1 MPDGKIILSTAL
13 DNKQLEKDLQSTLKK
28 INTLEKSLAEMG
40 SGRNALAEQAN
51 QMGAQLDAAKR
62 KLYEMQDAAKG
73 VYSKETIADQKT
85 LVNGL
90 QSQWD
95 KINNQID
102 SYDRKIQKASASL
115 KEETAHVEELK
126 EQLKEATTAAKMQ
139 DAIQTVGKS
148 VEKVGQKLSSMI
160 RRVFVFSV
168 LTSALRSFRTWIGNV
183 IKSNSEASASLA
195 QLKAALLTLVQP
207 LVNVIIPAFI
217 QFVNVLTRVVTAIA
231 QIVSSLFGTTFAKSK
246 ESAKQLNKET
256 KAIKGVGGAAEKAGK
271 QLAAFDEINQLTDN
285 SSGGGGGADAGTSS
299 PDFDALNPDGKL
311 AEKFKDILGLV
322 GAIAAGLLAWK
333 IASAFTNDLSKIAG
347 IALAV
352 AGAFE
357 YVYSWLDAWNNGI
370 DWGNFLGMLGGLAA
384 VAGGLALAFGKVAAG
399 ISLIVGGVGLLVVGI
414 KDIIENGVTL
424 ENTLTVVAGT
434 LAAGLGI
441 SLLTGSWIPALIA
454 AVAGL
459 VTFIALQWENVK
471 SFFSGLWESV
481 KQLCSDAW
489 EKIKEIWGNVSAW
502 FRDSLI
508 EPIKNLFV
516 SLWEGIKT
524 AWSGVAEWFRNS
536 VIEPIK
542 AVFTPIIQFIGK
554 IFEGSWLIVQALWK
568 VASDWFH
575 DNVTQPIANFFSEM
589 AAAISQFFQDLW
601 DGIQKVWATVSDWFD
616 KYVVQELLA
625 LFRAMKETLG
635 PYFTQMWE
643 DIKETWSKVSTWFS
657 EKVIQPIVEAWKTG
671 LENMKNFAKGIFNG
685 ILGFFESIVNGLI
698 DGLNWFL
705 SGFNSA
711 ATWAG
716 KVLGKDWSGIGQ
728 VQHISI
734 PRLAQGAVIPP
745 NREFM
750 AVLGDQTSGNNIE
763 APESLLRQIAQEE
776 TGGMISS
783 LLEELR
789 EIKSAIREGKTLSCD
804 NVQFAKVVQRS
815 LSNASRASGV
825 PLMR

>member
-28 INTLEKSLAEMG
+28 INALEKSLAEMG

-148 VEKVGQKLSSMI
+148 VEKVGQKLSSML

-256 KAIKGVGGAAEKAGK
+256 NAIKGVGGAAEKASK

-285 SSGGGGGADAGTSS
+285 SSSGGGGADASASS

-424 ENTLTVVAGT
+424 ENTLTVVAGI

-459 VTFIALQWENVK
+459 VTFIVLQWDNIK
-471 SFFSGLWESV
+471 AFFAKLWE
-481 KQLCSDAW
+481 Q
-489 EKIKEIWGNVSAW
+489 IKEIFSAAWEWISGIWNAAAGWFQENVIVP
-502 FRDSLI
+502 I
-508 EPIKNLFV
+508 EEFFSPI
-516 SLWEGIKT
+516 
-524 AWSGVAEWFRNS
+524 AD
-536 VIEPIK
+536 
-542 AVFTPIIQFIGK
+542 FIGK
-554 IFEGSWLIVQALWK
+554 LFEGAWLIVQAVWA
-568 VASDWFH
+568 VVSNWFNK
-575 DNVTQPIANFFSEM
+575 NVIQPIVNFFSP
-589 AAAISQFFQDLW
+589 IVKTVGGFFSQL
-601 DGIQKVWATVSDWFD
+601 
-616 KYVVQELLA
+616 
-625 LFRAMKETLG
+625 
-635 PYFTQMWE
+635 WE
-643 DIKETWSKVSTWFS
+643 DIKGIWSKVSKWFS
-657 EKVIQPIVEAWKTG
+657 EKVIDPISKAWDTALDG
-671 LENMKNFAKGIFNG
+671 MKNFAKGIFNG

-763 APESLLRQIAQEE
+763 APESLIRQIVREE
-776 TGGMISS
+776 TGGSS
-783 LLEELR
+783 RLETLLQTLVDLT
-789 EIKSAIREGKTLSCD
+789 REGKVMMVDS
-804 NVQFAKVVQRS
+804 VQFAKVTQRS
-815 LSNASRASGV
+815 LSNASRASGT
-825 PLMR
+825 PLTVR

>member
-28 INTLEKSLAEMG
+28 INALEKSLAEMG

-148 VEKVGQKLSSMI
+148 VEKVGQKLSSML
-160 RRVFVFSV
+160 RRVFVFTV
-168 LTSALRSFRTWIGNV
+168 LTSALRSLRTWIGNV

-256 KAIKGVGGAAEKAGK
+256 NAIKGVGGAAEKASK

-370 DWGNFLGMLGGLAA
+370 DWGNFIGMLGGLAA
-384 VAGGLALAFGKVAAG
+384 VAGGLALAFGKVAAA
-399 ISLIVGGVGLLVVGI
+399 ISLIVGGIGMVVVGI
-414 KDIIENGVTL
+414 KDVIDNGFTL
-424 ENTLTVVAGT
+424 QNTLSIVAG
-434 LAAGLGI
+434 LIASGLGI
-441 SLLTGSWIPALIA
+441 SLLTGNWIPLLISGLAAALVAIVSFTGNGDDLIA
-454 AVAGL
+454 GLKKTFEGFSDFFSGVFSGDMDRAVAGL
-459 VTFIALQWENVK
+459 NKIIEGLKDTWNTIIKSIQDAWKAFIDWVKKKNPDLAYELEQIGETVKGVYEGVKKVLKGLVDFISGVFTGDWKKAWEGVKEIFAGVWNGIVSLLEGAANLIVRGVNWLISQLNKISFSIPDWVPAVGGK
-471 SFFSGLWESV
+471 SFGINIP
-481 KQLCSDAW
+481 QLS
-489 EKIKEIWGNVSAW
+489 E
-502 FRDSLI
+502 
-508 EPIKNLFV
+508 
-516 SLWEGIKT
+516 
-524 AWSGVAEWFRNS
+524 
-536 VIEPIK
+536 
-542 AVFTPIIQFIGK
+542 
-554 IFEGSWLIVQALWK
+554 
-568 VASDWFH
+568 
-575 DNVTQPIANFFSEM
+575 VT
-589 AAAISQFFQDLW
+589 L
-601 DGIQKVWATVSDWFD
+601 
-616 KYVVQELLA
+616 
-625 LFRAMKETLG
+625 
-635 PYFTQMWE
+635 
-643 DIKETWSKVSTWFS
+643 
-657 EKVIQPIVEAWKTG
+657 
-671 LENMKNFAKGIFNG
+671 
-685 ILGFFESIVNGLI
+685 
-698 DGLNWFL
+698 
-705 SGFNSA
+705 
-711 ATWAG
+711 
-716 KVLGKDWSGIGQ
+716 
-728 VQHISI
+728 
-734 PRLAQGAVIPP
+734 PRLATGAVIPP

-763 APESLLRQIAQEE
+763 APESLIRQIVREE
-776 TGGMISS
+776 TQTSAS
-783 LLEELR
+783 NELLR
-789 EIKSAIREGKTLSCD
+789 EILSAIREGKVMMVD
-804 NVQFAKVVQRS
+804 GVQFAKVTQRS
-815 LSNASRASGV
+815 LSNASRASGT
-825 PLMR
+825 PLTVR

>member
-28 INTLEKSLAEMG
+28 INALEKSLAEMG

-148 VEKVGQKLSSMI
+148 VEKVGQKLSSMF
-160 RRVFVFSV
+160 RRVFVFTV
-168 LTSALRSFRTWIGNV
+168 LTSALRSLRTWIGNV

-256 KAIKGVGGAAEKAGK
+256 KAIKGVGGAAEKASK
-271 QLAAFDEINQLTDN
+271 QLAAFDDINQLTDN

-311 AEKFKDILGLV
+311 AEKFKDILGLI

-384 VAGGLALAFGKVAAG
+384 VAGGLALAFGKVAAA
-399 ISLIVGGVGLLVVGI
+399 ISLIVGGIGMVVVGI
-414 KDIIENGVTL
+414 KDVIDNGFTL
-424 ENTLTVVAGT
+424 QNTLTIIAG
-434 LAAGLGI
+434 LIASGLGI
-441 SLLTGSWIPALIA
+441 SLLTGSWIPLLISGIAAALVAIVSFTGNGDDLIA
-454 AVAGL
+454 GLKKTFEGFSEFFSGVFSGDMEQAVAGL
-459 VTFIALQWENVK
+459 NKIIEGLKDTWNTIIKSIQDAWKAFIDWVKKKNPDLSYELEQIGETVKGVYDGVKKVLKGLVDFISGVFTGDWKKAWDGVKEIFAGVWNGIVSLLEGAANLIVRGVNWLISQLNKISFSIPDWVPAVGGK
-471 SFFSGLWESV
+471 SFGINIP
-481 KQLCSDAW
+481 QLS
-489 EKIKEIWGNVSAW
+489 E
-502 FRDSLI
+502 
-508 EPIKNLFV
+508 
-516 SLWEGIKT
+516 
-524 AWSGVAEWFRNS
+524 
-536 VIEPIK
+536 
-542 AVFTPIIQFIGK
+542 
-554 IFEGSWLIVQALWK
+554 
-568 VASDWFH
+568 
-575 DNVTQPIANFFSEM
+575 VT
-589 AAAISQFFQDLW
+589 L
-601 DGIQKVWATVSDWFD
+601 
-616 KYVVQELLA
+616 
-625 LFRAMKETLG
+625 
-635 PYFTQMWE
+635 
-643 DIKETWSKVSTWFS
+643 
-657 EKVIQPIVEAWKTG
+657 
-671 LENMKNFAKGIFNG
+671 
-685 ILGFFESIVNGLI
+685 
-698 DGLNWFL
+698 
-705 SGFNSA
+705 
-711 ATWAG
+711 
-716 KVLGKDWSGIGQ
+716 
-728 VQHISI
+728 
-734 PRLAQGAVIPP
+734 PRLATGAVIPP

-763 APESLLRQIAQEE
+763 APESLIRQIVREE
-776 TGGMISS
+776 TQTSAS
-783 LLEELR
+783 NDLLR
-789 EIKSAIREGKTLSCD
+789 EILSAIREGKVMMVDS
-804 NVQFAKVVQRS
+804 VQFAKVTQRS
-815 LSNASRASGV
+815 LSNAARASGT
-825 PLMR
+825 PLTVR

>member
-13 DNKQLEKDLQSTLKK
+13 DNKQLEKELQSTLKK
-28 INTLEKSLAEMG
+28 INALEKSLAEMG

-148 VEKVGQKLSSMI
+148 VEKVGQKLSSML
-160 RRVFVFSV
+160 RRVFVFTV
-168 LTSALRSFRTWIGNV
+168 LTSALRSLRTWIGNV

-256 KAIKGVGGAAEKAGK
+256 KAIKGVGGAAEKASK

-311 AEKFKDILGLV
+311 SEKFKDILGLV
-322 GAIAAGLLAWK
+322 GAISAGLLAWK

-399 ISLIVGGVGLLVVGI
+399 ISLIVGGIGMVVVGI
-414 KDIIENGVTL
+414 KDVIDNGFTL
-424 ENTLTVVAGT
+424 QNTLSIVAG
-434 LAAGLGI
+434 LIASGLGI
-441 SLLTGSWIPALIA
+441 SLLTGNWIPLLISGLAAALVAIVSFTGNGNDLIA
-454 AVAGL
+454 GLKKTFEGFSDFFGGVFSGDMDRAVAGL
-459 VTFIALQWENVK
+459 NKIIEGLKDTWNTIIKSIQDAWKAFIDWVKKKNPDLAYELEQIGETVKGLYEGVKKVLKGLVDFISGVFTGDWKKAWEGVKEIFAGVWNGIVSLLEGAANLIVRGVNWLISQLNKISFSIPDWVPAVGGK
-471 SFFSGLWESV
+471 SFGINIP
-481 KQLCSDAW
+481 QLS
-489 EKIKEIWGNVSAW
+489 E
-502 FRDSLI
+502 
-508 EPIKNLFV
+508 
-516 SLWEGIKT
+516 
-524 AWSGVAEWFRNS
+524 
-536 VIEPIK
+536 
-542 AVFTPIIQFIGK
+542 
-554 IFEGSWLIVQALWK
+554 
-568 VASDWFH
+568 
-575 DNVTQPIANFFSEM
+575 VT
-589 AAAISQFFQDLW
+589 L
-601 DGIQKVWATVSDWFD
+601 
-616 KYVVQELLA
+616 
-625 LFRAMKETLG
+625 
-635 PYFTQMWE
+635 
-643 DIKETWSKVSTWFS
+643 
-657 EKVIQPIVEAWKTG
+657 
-671 LENMKNFAKGIFNG
+671 
-685 ILGFFESIVNGLI
+685 
-698 DGLNWFL
+698 
-705 SGFNSA
+705 
-711 ATWAG
+711 
-716 KVLGKDWSGIGQ
+716 
-728 VQHISI
+728 
-734 PRLAQGAVIPP
+734 PRLATGAVIPP

-763 APESLLRQIAQEE
+763 APESLIRQIVREE
-776 TGGMISS
+776 TQTSAS
-783 LLEELR
+783 NDLLR
-789 EIKSAIREGKTLSCD
+789 EILSAIREGKVMMVDS
-804 NVQFAKVVQRS
+804 VQFAKVTQRS
-815 LSNASRASGV
+815 LSNASRASGT
-825 PLMR
+825 PLTVR

>member
-28 INTLEKSLAEMG
+28 INALEKSLAEMG
-40 SGRNALAEQAN
+40 SGRNALAKQAN

-126 EQLKEATTAAKMQ
+126 EQLKETTTAAKMQ

-148 VEKVGQKLSSMI
+148 VEKVGQKLSSML
-160 RRVFVFSV
+160 RRVFVFTV
-168 LTSALRSFRTWIGNV
+168 LTSALRSLRTWIGNV

-384 VAGGLALAFGKVAAG
+384 VAGGLALAFGKVAAA
-399 ISLIVGGVGLLVVGI
+399 ISLIVGGIGMVVVGI
-414 KDIIENGVTL
+414 KDVIDNGFTL
-424 ENTLTVVAGT
+424 QNTLSIVAG
-434 LAAGLGI
+434 LIASGLGI
-441 SLLTGSWIPALIA
+441 SLLTGNWIPLLISGLAAALVAIVSFTGNGNDLIA
-454 AVAGL
+454 GLKKTFEGFSDFFGGVFSGDMDRAVAGL
-459 VTFIALQWENVK
+459 NKIIEGLKDTWNTIIKSIQDAWKAFIDWVKKKNPDLAYELEQIGETVKGVYEGVKKVLKGLVDFISGVFTGDWKKAWEGVKEIFAGVWNGIVSLLEGAANLIVRGVNWLISQLNKISFSIPDWVPAVGGK
-471 SFFSGLWESV
+471 SFGINIP
-481 KQLCSDAW
+481 QLS
-489 EKIKEIWGNVSAW
+489 E
-502 FRDSLI
+502 
-508 EPIKNLFV
+508 
-516 SLWEGIKT
+516 
-524 AWSGVAEWFRNS
+524 
-536 VIEPIK
+536 
-542 AVFTPIIQFIGK
+542 
-554 IFEGSWLIVQALWK
+554 
-568 VASDWFH
+568 
-575 DNVTQPIANFFSEM
+575 VT
-589 AAAISQFFQDLW
+589 L
-601 DGIQKVWATVSDWFD
+601 
-616 KYVVQELLA
+616 
-625 LFRAMKETLG
+625 
-635 PYFTQMWE
+635 
-643 DIKETWSKVSTWFS
+643 
-657 EKVIQPIVEAWKTG
+657 
-671 LENMKNFAKGIFNG
+671 
-685 ILGFFESIVNGLI
+685 
-698 DGLNWFL
+698 
-705 SGFNSA
+705 
-711 ATWAG
+711 
-716 KVLGKDWSGIGQ
+716 
-728 VQHISI
+728 
-734 PRLAQGAVIPP
+734 PRLATGAVIPP

-763 APESLLRQIAQEE
+763 APENLIRQIVREE
-776 TGGMISS
+776 TQTSAS
-783 LLEELR
+783 NELLR
-789 EIKSAIREGKTLSCD
+789 EILSAIREGKVMMVDS
-804 NVQFAKVVQRS
+804 VQFAKVTQRS
-815 LSNASRASGV
+815 LSNASRASGT
-825 PLMR
+825 PLTVR

>member
-13 DNKQLEKDLQSTLKK
+13 DNKQLEKELQSTLKK
-28 INTLEKSLAEMG
+28 INALEKSLAEMG

-148 VEKVGQKLSSMI
+148 VEKVGQKLSSML
-160 RRVFVFSV
+160 RRVFVFTV
-168 LTSALRSFRTWIGNV
+168 LTSALRSLRAWIGNV

-256 KAIKGVGGAAEKAGK
+256 NAIKGVGGAAEKASK

-311 AEKFKDILGLV
+311 AEKFKDILGLI

-370 DWGNFLGMLGGLAA
+370 DWGNFIGMLGGLAA
-384 VAGGLALAFGKVAAG
+384 VAGGLALAFGKVAAA
-399 ISLIVGGVGLLVVGI
+399 ISLIVGGIGMVVVGI
-414 KDIIENGVTL
+414 KDVIDNGFTL
-424 ENTLTVVAGT
+424 QNTLSIVAG
-434 LAAGLGI
+434 LIASGLGI
-441 SLLTGSWIPALIA
+441 SLLTGNWIPLLISGLAAALVAIVSFTGNGDDLIA
-454 AVAGL
+454 GLKKTFEGFSDFFSGVFSGDMDRAVAGL
-459 VTFIALQWENVK
+459 NKIIEGLKDTWNTIIKSIQDAWKAFIDWVKKKNPDLAYELEQIGETVKGVYEGVKKVLKGLVDFISGVFTGDWKKAWDGVKEIFAGVWNGIVSLLEGAANLIVRGVNWLISQLNKISFSIPDWVPAVGGK
-471 SFFSGLWESV
+471 SFGINIP
-481 KQLCSDAW
+481 QLS
-489 EKIKEIWGNVSAW
+489 E
-502 FRDSLI
+502 
-508 EPIKNLFV
+508 
-516 SLWEGIKT
+516 
-524 AWSGVAEWFRNS
+524 
-536 VIEPIK
+536 
-542 AVFTPIIQFIGK
+542 
-554 IFEGSWLIVQALWK
+554 
-568 VASDWFH
+568 
-575 DNVTQPIANFFSEM
+575 VT
-589 AAAISQFFQDLW
+589 L
-601 DGIQKVWATVSDWFD
+601 
-616 KYVVQELLA
+616 
-625 LFRAMKETLG
+625 
-635 PYFTQMWE
+635 
-643 DIKETWSKVSTWFS
+643 
-657 EKVIQPIVEAWKTG
+657 
-671 LENMKNFAKGIFNG
+671 
-685 ILGFFESIVNGLI
+685 
-698 DGLNWFL
+698 
-705 SGFNSA
+705 
-711 ATWAG
+711 
-716 KVLGKDWSGIGQ
+716 
-728 VQHISI
+728 
-734 PRLAQGAVIPP
+734 PRLATGAVIPP

-763 APESLLRQIAQEE
+763 APESLIRQIVREE
-776 TGGMISS
+776 TQTSAS
-783 LLEELR
+783 NDLLR
-789 EIKSAIREGKTLSCD
+789 EILSAIREGKVMMVDS
-804 NVQFAKVVQRS
+804 VQFAKVTQRS
-815 LSNASRASGV
+815 LSNASRASGT
-825 PLMR
+825 PLTVR

>member
-13 DNKQLEKDLQSTLKK
+13 DNKQLEKELQSTLKK
-28 INTLEKSLAEMG
+28 INALEKSLAEMG
-40 SGRNALAEQAN
+40 RGRNALAEQAN

-73 VYSKETIADQKT
+73 AYSKETIADQKT

-148 VEKVGQKLSSMI
+148 VEKVGQKLSSML
-160 RRVFVFSV
+160 RRVFVFTV
-168 LTSALRSFRTWIGNV
+168 LTSALRSLRTWIGNV

-256 KAIKGVGGAAEKAGK
+256 KAIKGVGGAAEKASK

-424 ENTLTVVAGT
+424 ENTLTVVAGI

-459 VTFIALQWENVK
+459 VTFIVLQWDSIK
-471 SFFSGLWESV
+471 AFFAKLWE
-481 KQLCSDAW
+481 Q
-489 EKIKEIWGNVSAW
+489 IKEIFSAAWEWISGIWNAAAGWFQENVIVP
-502 FRDSLI
+502 I
-508 EPIKNLFV
+508 EEFFSPI
-516 SLWEGIKT
+516 
-524 AWSGVAEWFRNS
+524 AD
-536 VIEPIK
+536 
-542 AVFTPIIQFIGK
+542 FIGK
-554 IFEGSWLIVQALWK
+554 LFEGAWLIVQAVWA
-568 VASDWFH
+568 VVSNWFNK
-575 DNVTQPIANFFSEM
+575 NVIQPIVNFFSP
-589 AAAISQFFQDLW
+589 IVKTVGGFFSQL
-601 DGIQKVWATVSDWFD
+601 
-616 KYVVQELLA
+616 
-625 LFRAMKETLG
+625 
-635 PYFTQMWE
+635 WE
-643 DIKETWSKVSTWFS
+643 DIKGIWSKVSKWFS
-657 EKVIQPIVEAWKTG
+657 EKVIDPISKAWNTALDG
-671 LENMKNFAKGIFNG
+671 MKNFAKGIFNG

-776 TGGMISS
+776 TGSMIVS

-789 EIKSAIREGKTLSCD
+789 EIKSSIREGKTLSCD

>member
-13 DNKQLEKDLQSTLKK
+13 DNKQLEKELQSTLKK
-28 INTLEKSLAEMG
+28 INALEKSLAEMG
-40 SGRNALAEQAN
+40 RGRNALAEQAN

-256 KAIKGVGGAAEKAGK
+256 NAIKGVGGAAEKASK

-285 SSGGGGGADAGTSS
+285 SSGGGGGADVSTSS

-384 VAGGLALAFGKVAAG
+384 VAGGLALAFGKVAAA
-399 ISLIVGGVGLLVVGI
+399 ISLIVGGIGMVVVGI
-414 KDIIENGVTL
+414 KDVIDNGFTL
-424 ENTLTVVAGT
+424 QNTLTIVAG
-434 LAAGLGI
+434 LIASGLGI
-441 SLLTGSWIPALIA
+441 SLLTGSWIPLLISGLAAALVAIVSFTGNGDDLIA
-454 AVAGL
+454 GLKKAFEGFSEFFSGVFSGDMEQAVAGL
-459 VTFIALQWENVK
+459 NKIIEGLKDTWNTIIKSIQDAWKAFIDWVKKKNPDLAYELEQIGETVKGVYEGVKKVLKGLVDFISGVFTGDWKKAWDGVKEIFAGVWNGIVSLLEGAANLIVRGVNWLISQLNKISFSIPDWVPAVGGK
-471 SFFSGLWESV
+471 SFGINIP
-481 KQLCSDAW
+481 QLS
-489 EKIKEIWGNVSAW
+489 E
-502 FRDSLI
+502 
-508 EPIKNLFV
+508 
-516 SLWEGIKT
+516 
-524 AWSGVAEWFRNS
+524 
-536 VIEPIK
+536 
-542 AVFTPIIQFIGK
+542 
-554 IFEGSWLIVQALWK
+554 
-568 VASDWFH
+568 
-575 DNVTQPIANFFSEM
+575 VT
-589 AAAISQFFQDLW
+589 L
-601 DGIQKVWATVSDWFD
+601 
-616 KYVVQELLA
+616 
-625 LFRAMKETLG
+625 
-635 PYFTQMWE
+635 
-643 DIKETWSKVSTWFS
+643 
-657 EKVIQPIVEAWKTG
+657 
-671 LENMKNFAKGIFNG
+671 
-685 ILGFFESIVNGLI
+685 
-698 DGLNWFL
+698 
-705 SGFNSA
+705 
-711 ATWAG
+711 
-716 KVLGKDWSGIGQ
+716 
-728 VQHISI
+728 
-734 PRLAQGAVIPP
+734 PRLATGAVIPP

-763 APESLLRQIAQEE
+763 APESLIRQIVREE
-776 TGGMISS
+776 TQTSAS
-783 LLEELR
+783 NDLLR
-789 EIKSAIREGKTLSCD
+789 EILSAIREGKVMMVDS
-804 NVQFAKVVQRS
+804 VQFAKVTQRS
-815 LSNASRASGV
+815 LSNASRASGT
-825 PLMR
+825 PLTVR

>member
-28 INTLEKSLAEMG
+28 INALEKSLAEMG

-148 VEKVGQKLSSMI
+148 VEKVGQKLSSML
-160 RRVFVFSV
+160 RRVFVFTV
-168 LTSALRSFRTWIGNV
+168 LTSALRSLRTWIGNV

-384 VAGGLALAFGKVAAG
+384 VAGGLALAFGKVAAA
-399 ISLIVGGVGLLVVGI
+399 ISLIVGGIGMVVVGI
-414 KDIIENGVTL
+414 KDVIDNGFTL
-424 ENTLTVVAGT
+424 QNTLTIIAG
-434 LAAGLGI
+434 LIASGLGI
-441 SLLTGSWIPALIA
+441 SLLTGSWIPLLISGIAAALVAIVSFTGNGDDLIA
-454 AVAGL
+454 GLKKTFEGFSEFFSGVFSGDMEQAVAGL
-459 VTFIALQWENVK
+459 NKIIEGLKDTWNTIIKSIQDAWKAFIDWVKKKNPDLAYELEQIGETVKGVYDGVKKVLKGLVDFISGVFTGDWKKAWDGVKEIFAGVWNGIVSLLEGAANLIVRGVNWLISQLNKISFSIPDWVPAVGGK
-471 SFFSGLWESV
+471 SFGINIP
-481 KQLCSDAW
+481 QLS
-489 EKIKEIWGNVSAW
+489 E
-502 FRDSLI
+502 
-508 EPIKNLFV
+508 
-516 SLWEGIKT
+516 
-524 AWSGVAEWFRNS
+524 
-536 VIEPIK
+536 
-542 AVFTPIIQFIGK
+542 
-554 IFEGSWLIVQALWK
+554 
-568 VASDWFH
+568 
-575 DNVTQPIANFFSEM
+575 VT
-589 AAAISQFFQDLW
+589 L
-601 DGIQKVWATVSDWFD
+601 
-616 KYVVQELLA
+616 
-625 LFRAMKETLG
+625 
-635 PYFTQMWE
+635 
-643 DIKETWSKVSTWFS
+643 
-657 EKVIQPIVEAWKTG
+657 
-671 LENMKNFAKGIFNG
+671 
-685 ILGFFESIVNGLI
+685 
-698 DGLNWFL
+698 
-705 SGFNSA
+705 
-711 ATWAG
+711 
-716 KVLGKDWSGIGQ
+716 
-728 VQHISI
+728 
-734 PRLAQGAVIPP
+734 PRLATGAVIPP

-763 APESLLRQIAQEE
+763 APESLIRQIVREE
-776 TGGMISS
+776 TQTSAS
-783 LLEELR
+783 NDLLR
-789 EIKSAIREGKTLSCD
+789 EILSAIREGKVMMVDS
-804 NVQFAKVVQRS
+804 VQFAKVTQRS
-815 LSNASRASGV
+815 LSNASRASGT
-825 PLMR
+825 PLTVR

>member
-28 INTLEKSLAEMG
+28 INALEKSLAEMG

-148 VEKVGQKLSSMI
+148 VEKVGQKLSSML
-160 RRVFVFSV
+160 RRVFLFTV
-168 LTSALRSFRTWIGNV
+168 LTSALRSLRTWIGNV

-256 KAIKGVGGAAEKAGK
+256 KAIKGVGGAAEKASK

-285 SSGGGGGADAGTSS
+285 SSGGGGADTSTSS

-424 ENTLTVVAGT
+424 ENTLTVVAGI

-459 VTFIALQWENVK
+459 VTFIVLQWDSIK
-471 SFFSGLWESV
+471 AFFAKLWE
-481 KQLCSDAW
+481 Q
-489 EKIKEIWGNVSAW
+489 IKEIFSAAWEWISGIWNAAAGWFQENVIVP
-502 FRDSLI
+502 I
-508 EPIKNLFV
+508 EEFFSPI
-516 SLWEGIKT
+516 
-524 AWSGVAEWFRNS
+524 AD
-536 VIEPIK
+536 
-542 AVFTPIIQFIGK
+542 FIGK
-554 IFEGSWLIVQALWK
+554 LFEGAWLIVQAVWA
-568 VASDWFH
+568 VVSNWFNK
-575 DNVTQPIANFFSEM
+575 NVIQPIVNFFSP
-589 AAAISQFFQDLW
+589 IVKTVGGFFSQLW
-601 DGIQKVWATVSDWFD
+601 D
-616 KYVVQELLA
+616 
-625 LFRAMKETLG
+625 
-635 PYFTQMWE
+635 
-643 DIKETWSKVSTWFS
+643 DIKGIWSKVSKWFS
-657 EKVIQPIVEAWKTG
+657 EKVIDPISKAWNTALDG
-671 LENMKNFAKGIFNG
+671 MKNFAKGIFNG

-763 APESLLRQIAQEE
+763 APENLIRQIVREE
-776 TGGMISS
+776 TKTSAS
-783 LLEELR
+783 NELLR
-789 EIKSAIREGKTLSCD
+789 EILSAIREGKVMMVDS
-804 NVQFAKVVQRS
+804 VQFAKVTQRS
-815 LSNASRASGV
+815 LSNASRASGT
-825 PLMR
+825 PLTVR

>member
-13 DNKQLEKDLQSTLKK
+13 DNKQLEKELQSTLKK
-28 INTLEKSLAEMG
+28 INALEKSLAEMG
-40 SGRNALAEQAN
+40 SSRNALAEQAKE
-51 QMGAQLDAAKR
+51 MGAQLDAAKE
-62 KLYEMQDAAKG
+62 KLHEMQDAAKG

-148 VEKVGQKLSSMI
+148 VEKVGQKLSSML
-160 RRVFVFSV
+160 RRVFVFTV
-168 LTSALRSFRTWIGNV
+168 LTSALRSLRTWIGNV

-370 DWGNFLGMLGGLAA
+370 DWGNFIGMLGGLAA
-384 VAGGLALAFGKVAAG
+384 VAGGLALAFGKVAAA
-399 ISLIVGGVGLLVVGI
+399 ISLIVGGIGMVVVGI
-414 KDIIENGVTL
+414 KDVIDNGFTL
-424 ENTLTVVAGT
+424 QNTLSIVAG
-434 LAAGLGI
+434 LIASGLGI
-441 SLLTGSWIPALIA
+441 SLLTGNWIPLLISGLAAALVSIVSFTGNGDDLIA
-454 AVAGL
+454 GLKKTFEGFSDFFSGVFSGDMDRAVAGL
-459 VTFIALQWENVK
+459 NKIIEGLRDTWNTIIKSIQDAWKAFIDWVKKKNPDLAYELEQIGETVKGVYEGVKKVLKGLVDFISGVFTGDWKKAWEGVKEIFAGVWNGIVSLLEGAANLIVRGVNWLISQLNKISFSIPDWVPAVGGK
-471 SFFSGLWESV
+471 SFGINIP
-481 KQLCSDAW
+481 QLS
-489 EKIKEIWGNVSAW
+489 E
-502 FRDSLI
+502 
-508 EPIKNLFV
+508 
-516 SLWEGIKT
+516 
-524 AWSGVAEWFRNS
+524 
-536 VIEPIK
+536 
-542 AVFTPIIQFIGK
+542 
-554 IFEGSWLIVQALWK
+554 
-568 VASDWFH
+568 
-575 DNVTQPIANFFSEM
+575 VT
-589 AAAISQFFQDLW
+589 L
-601 DGIQKVWATVSDWFD
+601 
-616 KYVVQELLA
+616 
-625 LFRAMKETLG
+625 
-635 PYFTQMWE
+635 
-643 DIKETWSKVSTWFS
+643 
-657 EKVIQPIVEAWKTG
+657 
-671 LENMKNFAKGIFNG
+671 
-685 ILGFFESIVNGLI
+685 
-698 DGLNWFL
+698 
-705 SGFNSA
+705 
-711 ATWAG
+711 
-716 KVLGKDWSGIGQ
+716 
-728 VQHISI
+728 
-734 PRLAQGAVIPP
+734 PRLATGAVIPP

-763 APESLLRQIAQEE
+763 APESLIRQIVREE
-776 TGGMISS
+776 TQTSAS
-783 LLEELR
+783 NDLLR
-789 EIKSAIREGKTLSCD
+789 EILSAIREGKVMMVDS
-804 NVQFAKVVQRS
+804 VQFAKVTQRS
-815 LSNASRASGV
+815 LSNASRASGT
-825 PLMR
+825 PLTVR

>member
-28 INTLEKSLAEMG
+28 INALEKSLAEMG

-51 QMGAQLDAAKR
+51 QMSAQLDAAKR

-115 KEETAHVEELK
+115 KEETAHVEGLK
-126 EQLKEATTAAKMQ
+126 EHLKEATTAAKMQ

-148 VEKVGQKLSSMI
+148 VEKVGQKLSSMLW
-160 RRVFVFSV
+160 RVFVFTV
-168 LTSALRSFRTWIGNV
+168 LTSALRSLRTWIGNV

-231 QIVSSLFGTTFAKSK
+231 QIVSSLLGTTFAKSK

-256 KAIKGVGGAAEKAGK
+256 KAIKGVGGAAEKASK

-285 SSGGGGGADAGTSS
+285 CSGGGGGADAGTSS
-299 PDFDALNPDGKL
+299 PDALNPDGKL

-370 DWGNFLGMLGGLAA
+370 DWGNFIGMLGGLAA

-424 ENTLTVVAGT
+424 ENTLTVVAGI

-459 VTFIALQWENVK
+459 VTFIVLQWDSIK
-471 SFFSGLWESV
+471 AFFAKLWE
-481 KQLCSDAW
+481 Q
-489 EKIKEIWGNVSAW
+489 IKEIFSAAWEWISGIWNAAAGWFQENVIVP
-502 FRDSLI
+502 I
-508 EPIKNLFV
+508 EEFFSPI
-516 SLWEGIKT
+516 
-524 AWSGVAEWFRNS
+524 AD
-536 VIEPIK
+536 
-542 AVFTPIIQFIGK
+542 FIGK
-554 IFEGSWLIVQALWK
+554 LFEGAWLIVQA
-568 VASDWFH
+568 
-575 DNVTQPIANFFSEM
+575 
-589 AAAISQFFQDLW
+589 
-601 DGIQKVWATVSDWFD
+601 VWAVVSNWFN
-616 KYVVQELLA
+616 KN
-625 LFRAMKETLG
+625 
-635 PYFTQMWE
+635 
-643 DIKETWSKVSTWFS
+643 
-657 EKVIQPIVEAWKTG
+657 VIQPIVNFFSPIVKTVGGFFSQLWEDIKGIWSKVSKWFVEKVIDPISKAWNTALDG
-671 LENMKNFAKGIFNG
+671 MKNFAKGIFNG

-763 APESLLRQIAQEE
+763 APESLLRQITQEE

>member
-28 INTLEKSLAEMG
+28 INALEKSLAEMG
-40 SGRNALAEQAN
+40 SGRNVLAEQAKE
-51 QMGAQLDAAKR
+51 MGAQLDAAKQ
-62 KLYEMQDAAKG
+62 KLYEMQSAAKG

-148 VEKVGQKLSSMI
+148 VEKVGQKLSSML
-160 RRVFVFSV
+160 RRVFVFTV
-168 LTSALRSFRTWIGNV
+168 LTSALRSLRTWIGNV

-231 QIVSSLFGTTFAKSK
+231 QIVSSLFGMTFAKSK

-299 PDFDALNPDGKL
+299 QDFDALNPEGKL
-311 AEKFKDILGLV
+311 AEKFKDILGLI

-370 DWGNFLGMLGGLAA
+370 DWGNFLGMLGGLVA
-384 VAGGLALAFGKVAAG
+384 VAGGLALAFGKVAAA
-399 ISLIVGGVGLLVVGI
+399 ISLIVGGIGMVVVGI
-414 KDIIENGVTL
+414 KDVIDNGFTL
-424 ENTLTVVAGT
+424 QNTLTIVAG
-434 LAAGLGI
+434 LIASGLGI
-441 SLLTGSWIPALIA
+441 SLLTGSWIPLLISGLAAALVAIVSFTGNGDDLIA
-454 AVAGL
+454 GLKKAFEGFSEFFSGVFSGDMEQAVAGL
-459 VTFIALQWENVK
+459 NKIIEGLKDTWNTIIKSIQDAWKAFIDWVKKKNPDLAYELEQIGETVKGVYEGVKKVLKGLVDFISGVFTGDWKKAWDGVKEIFAGVWNGIVSLLEGAANLIVRGVNWLISQLNKISFSIPDWVPAVGGK
-471 SFFSGLWESV
+471 SFGINIP
-481 KQLCSDAW
+481 QLS
-489 EKIKEIWGNVSAW
+489 E
-502 FRDSLI
+502 
-508 EPIKNLFV
+508 
-516 SLWEGIKT
+516 
-524 AWSGVAEWFRNS
+524 
-536 VIEPIK
+536 
-542 AVFTPIIQFIGK
+542 
-554 IFEGSWLIVQALWK
+554 
-568 VASDWFH
+568 
-575 DNVTQPIANFFSEM
+575 VT
-589 AAAISQFFQDLW
+589 L
-601 DGIQKVWATVSDWFD
+601 
-616 KYVVQELLA
+616 
-625 LFRAMKETLG
+625 
-635 PYFTQMWE
+635 
-643 DIKETWSKVSTWFS
+643 
-657 EKVIQPIVEAWKTG
+657 
-671 LENMKNFAKGIFNG
+671 
-685 ILGFFESIVNGLI
+685 
-698 DGLNWFL
+698 
-705 SGFNSA
+705 
-711 ATWAG
+711 
-716 KVLGKDWSGIGQ
+716 
-728 VQHISI
+728 
-734 PRLAQGAVIPP
+734 PRLATGAVIPP

-763 APESLLRQIAQEE
+763 APESLIRQIVREE
-776 TGGMISS
+776 TQTSAS
-783 LLEELR
+783 NELLR
-789 EIKSAIREGKTLSCD
+789 EILSAIREGKVMMVDS
-804 NVQFAKVVQRS
+804 VQFAKVTQRS
-815 LSNASRASGV
+815 LSNASRASGT
-825 PLMR
+825 PLTVR

>member
-28 INTLEKSLAEMG
+28 INALEKSLAEMG

-148 VEKVGQKLSSMI
+148 VEKVGQKLSSML
-160 RRVFVFSV
+160 RRVFVFTV
-168 LTSALRSFRTWIGNV
+168 LTSALRSLRTWIGNV

-231 QIVSSLFGTTFAKSK
+231 QIVSSLFGTTFTKSK

-256 KAIKGVGGAAEKAGK
+256 NAIKSVGGAAEKASK

-424 ENTLTVVAGT
+424 ENTLTVVAGI

-459 VTFIALQWENVK
+459 VTFIVLQWDSIK
-471 SFFSGLWESV
+471 AFFAKLWE
-481 KQLCSDAW
+481 Q
-489 EKIKEIWGNVSAW
+489 IKEIFSAAWEWISGIWNAAAGWFQENVIVP
-502 FRDSLI
+502 I
-508 EPIKNLFV
+508 EEFFSPI
-516 SLWEGIKT
+516 
-524 AWSGVAEWFRNS
+524 AD
-536 VIEPIK
+536 
-542 AVFTPIIQFIGK
+542 FIGK
-554 IFEGSWLIVQALWK
+554 LFEGAWLIVQAVWA
-568 VASDWFH
+568 VVSNWFNK
-575 DNVTQPIANFFSEM
+575 NVIQPIVNFFSP
-589 AAAISQFFQDLW
+589 IVKTVGGFFSQL
-601 DGIQKVWATVSDWFD
+601 
-616 KYVVQELLA
+616 
-625 LFRAMKETLG
+625 
-635 PYFTQMWE
+635 WE
-643 DIKETWSKVSTWFS
+643 DIKGIWSKVSKWFS
-657 EKVIQPIVEAWKTG
+657 EKVIDPISKAWNTALDG
-671 LENMKNFAKGIFNG
+671 MKNFAKGIFNG

>member
-28 INTLEKSLAEMG
+28 INALEKSIAEMG

-148 VEKVGQKLSSMI
+148 VEKVGQKLSSML
-160 RRVFVFSV
+160 RRVFVFTV
-168 LTSALRSFRTWIGNV
+168 LTSALRSLRTWIGNV

-246 ESAKQLNKET
+246 ESAKQLNKEA

-299 PDFDALNPDGKL
+299 PDFDALTPDGKL
-311 AEKFKDILGLV
+311 AEKFKDILGLI

-384 VAGGLALAFGKVAAG
+384 VAGGLALAFGKVAAA
-399 ISLIVGGVGLLVVGI
+399 ISLIVGGIGMVVVGI
-414 KDIIENGVTL
+414 KDVIDNGFTL
-424 ENTLTVVAGT
+424 QNTLSIVAG
-434 LAAGLGI
+434 LIASGLGI
-441 SLLTGSWIPALIA
+441 SLLTGNWIPLLISGLAAALVSIVSFTGNGDDLIA
-454 AVAGL
+454 GLKKTFEGFSDFFSGVFSGDMDRAVAGL
-459 VTFIALQWENVK
+459 NKIIEGLRDTWNTIIKSIQDAWKAFIDWVKKKNPDLAYELEQIGETVKGVYEGVKKVLKGLVDFISGVFTGDWKKAWEGVKEIFAGVWNGIVSLLEGAANLIVRGVNWLISQLNKISFSIPDWVPAVGGK
-471 SFFSGLWESV
+471 SFGINIP
-481 KQLCSDAW
+481 QLS
-489 EKIKEIWGNVSAW
+489 E
-502 FRDSLI
+502 
-508 EPIKNLFV
+508 
-516 SLWEGIKT
+516 
-524 AWSGVAEWFRNS
+524 
-536 VIEPIK
+536 
-542 AVFTPIIQFIGK
+542 
-554 IFEGSWLIVQALWK
+554 
-568 VASDWFH
+568 
-575 DNVTQPIANFFSEM
+575 VT
-589 AAAISQFFQDLW
+589 L
-601 DGIQKVWATVSDWFD
+601 
-616 KYVVQELLA
+616 
-625 LFRAMKETLG
+625 
-635 PYFTQMWE
+635 
-643 DIKETWSKVSTWFS
+643 
-657 EKVIQPIVEAWKTG
+657 
-671 LENMKNFAKGIFNG
+671 
-685 ILGFFESIVNGLI
+685 
-698 DGLNWFL
+698 
-705 SGFNSA
+705 
-711 ATWAG
+711 
-716 KVLGKDWSGIGQ
+716 
-728 VQHISI
+728 
-734 PRLAQGAVIPP
+734 PRLATGAVIPP

-763 APESLLRQIAQEE
+763 APESLIRQIVREE
-776 TGGMISS
+776 TQTSAS
-783 LLEELR
+783 NDLLR
-789 EIKSAIREGKTLSCD
+789 EILSAIREGKVMMVDS
-804 NVQFAKVVQRS
+804 VQFAKVTQRS
-815 LSNASRASGV
+815 LSNASRASGT
-825 PLMR
+825 PLTVR

>member
-1 MPDGKIILSTAL
+1 MPDGKIILITAL

-28 INTLEKSLAEMG
+28 INALEKSLAEMG

-148 VEKVGQKLSSMI
+148 VEKVGQKLSSMF
-160 RRVFVFSV
+160 RRVFVFTV
-168 LTSALRSFRTWIGNV
+168 LTSALRSLRTWIGNV

-217 QFVNVLTRVVTAIA
+217 QFVNVLTRVVSAIA

-256 KAIKGVGGAAEKAGK
+256 KAIKGVGGAAEKASK

-311 AEKFKDILGLV
+311 AEKFKDILGLI

-384 VAGGLALAFGKVAAG
+384 VAGGLALAFGKVAAA
-399 ISLIVGGVGLLVVGI
+399 ISLIVGGIGMVVVGI
-414 KDIIENGVTL
+414 KDVIDNGFTL
-424 ENTLTVVAGT
+424 QNTLTIIAG
-434 LAAGLGI
+434 LIASGLGI
-441 SLLTGSWIPALIA
+441 SLLTGSWIPLLISGIAAALVAIVSFTGNGDDLIA
-454 AVAGL
+454 GLKKTFEGFSEFFSGVFSGDMEQAVAGL
-459 VTFIALQWENVK
+459 NKIIEGLKDTWNTIIKSIQDAWKAFIDWVKKKNPDLSYELEQIGETVKGVYDGVKKVLKGLVDFISGVFTGDWKKAWDGVKEIFAGVWNGIVSLLEGAANLIVRGVNWLISQLNKISFSIPDWVPAVGGK
-471 SFFSGLWESV
+471 SFGINIP
-481 KQLCSDAW
+481 QLS
-489 EKIKEIWGNVSAW
+489 E
-502 FRDSLI
+502 
-508 EPIKNLFV
+508 
-516 SLWEGIKT
+516 
-524 AWSGVAEWFRNS
+524 
-536 VIEPIK
+536 
-542 AVFTPIIQFIGK
+542 
-554 IFEGSWLIVQALWK
+554 
-568 VASDWFH
+568 
-575 DNVTQPIANFFSEM
+575 VT
-589 AAAISQFFQDLW
+589 L
-601 DGIQKVWATVSDWFD
+601 
-616 KYVVQELLA
+616 
-625 LFRAMKETLG
+625 
-635 PYFTQMWE
+635 
-643 DIKETWSKVSTWFS
+643 
-657 EKVIQPIVEAWKTG
+657 
-671 LENMKNFAKGIFNG
+671 
-685 ILGFFESIVNGLI
+685 
-698 DGLNWFL
+698 
-705 SGFNSA
+705 
-711 ATWAG
+711 
-716 KVLGKDWSGIGQ
+716 
-728 VQHISI
+728 
-734 PRLAQGAVIPP
+734 PRLATGAVIPP

-763 APESLLRQIAQEE
+763 APENLIRQIVREE
-776 TGGMISS
+776 TQTSAS
-783 LLEELR
+783 NELLR
-789 EIKSAIREGKTLSCD
+789 EILSAIREGKVMMVDS
-804 NVQFAKVVQRS
+804 VQFAKVTQRS
-815 LSNASRASGV
+815 LSNAARASGT
-825 PLMR
+825 PLAVR

>member
-13 DNKQLEKDLQSTLKK
+13 DNKQLEKGLQSTLKK
-28 INTLEKSLAEMG
+28 INALEKSLAEMG

-148 VEKVGQKLSSMI
+148 VEKVGQKLSSML
-160 RRVFVFSV
+160 RRVFVFTV
-168 LTSALRSFRTWIGNV
+168 LTSALRSLRTWIGNV

-311 AEKFKDILGLV
+311 AEKFKEILGLI

-384 VAGGLALAFGKVAAG
+384 VAGGLALAFGKVAAA
-399 ISLIVGGVGLLVVGI
+399 ISLIVGGIGMVVVGI
-414 KDIIENGVTL
+414 KDVIDNGFTL
-424 ENTLTVVAGT
+424 QNTLSIVAG
-434 LAAGLGI
+434 LIASGLGI
-441 SLLTGSWIPALIA
+441 SLLTGNWIPLLISGLAAALVAIVSFTGNGNDLIA
-454 AVAGL
+454 GLKKTFEGFSDFFGGVFSGDMDRAVAGL
-459 VTFIALQWENVK
+459 NKIIEGLKDTWNTIIKSIQDAWKAFIDWVKKKNPDLAYELEQIGETVKGVYEGVKKVLKGLVDFISGVFTGDWKKAWEGVKEIFAGVWNGIVSLLEGAANLIVRGVNWLISQLNKISFSIPDWVPAVGGK
-471 SFFSGLWESV
+471 SFGINIP
-481 KQLCSDAW
+481 QLS
-489 EKIKEIWGNVSAW
+489 E
-502 FRDSLI
+502 
-508 EPIKNLFV
+508 
-516 SLWEGIKT
+516 
-524 AWSGVAEWFRNS
+524 
-536 VIEPIK
+536 
-542 AVFTPIIQFIGK
+542 
-554 IFEGSWLIVQALWK
+554 
-568 VASDWFH
+568 
-575 DNVTQPIANFFSEM
+575 VT
-589 AAAISQFFQDLW
+589 L
-601 DGIQKVWATVSDWFD
+601 
-616 KYVVQELLA
+616 
-625 LFRAMKETLG
+625 
-635 PYFTQMWE
+635 
-643 DIKETWSKVSTWFS
+643 
-657 EKVIQPIVEAWKTG
+657 
-671 LENMKNFAKGIFNG
+671 
-685 ILGFFESIVNGLI
+685 
-698 DGLNWFL
+698 
-705 SGFNSA
+705 
-711 ATWAG
+711 
-716 KVLGKDWSGIGQ
+716 
-728 VQHISI
+728 
-734 PRLAQGAVIPP
+734 PRLATGAVIPP

-763 APESLLRQIAQEE
+763 APENLIRQIVREE
-776 TGGMISS
+776 TQTSAS
-783 LLEELR
+783 NDLLR
-789 EIKSAIREGKTLSCD
+789 EILSAIREGKVMMVDS
-804 NVQFAKVVQRS
+804 VQFAKVTQRS
-815 LSNASRASGV
+815 LSNASRASGA
-825 PLMR
+825 PLTVR

>member
-28 INTLEKSLAEMG
+28 INALEKSLAEMG

-148 VEKVGQKLSSMI
+148 VEKVGQKLSSML
-160 RRVFVFSV
+160 RRVFVFTV
-168 LTSALRSFRTWIGNV
+168 LTSALRSLRTWIGNV

-207 LVNVIIPAFI
+207 LVNLIIPAFI

-256 KAIKGVGGAAEKAGK
+256 KAIKGVGGAAEKASK

-285 SSGGGGGADAGTSS
+285 SSGGGGADTSTSS

-311 AEKFKDILGLV
+311 AEKFKDILGLI

-370 DWGNFLGMLGGLAA
+370 DWGNFIGMLGGLAA

-424 ENTLTVVAGT
+424 ENTLTVVAGI

-459 VTFIALQWENVK
+459 VTFIVLQWDSIK
-471 SFFSGLWESV
+471 AFFAKL
-481 KQLCSDAW
+481 W
-489 EKIKEIWGNVSAW
+489 EKIKEIFSAAWEWISGIWNAAAGWFQENVIVP
-502 FRDSLI
+502 I
-508 EPIKNLFV
+508 EEFFSPI
-516 SLWEGIKT
+516 
-524 AWSGVAEWFRNS
+524 AD
-536 VIEPIK
+536 
-542 AVFTPIIQFIGK
+542 FIGK
-554 IFEGSWLIVQALWK
+554 LFEGAWLIVQAVWA
-568 VASDWFH
+568 VVSNWFNK
-575 DNVTQPIANFFSEM
+575 NVIQPIVNFFSP
-589 AAAISQFFQDLW
+589 IVKTVGGFFSQL
-601 DGIQKVWATVSDWFD
+601 
-616 KYVVQELLA
+616 
-625 LFRAMKETLG
+625 
-635 PYFTQMWE
+635 WE
-643 DIKETWSKVSTWFS
+643 DIKGIWSKVSKWFS
-657 EKVIQPIVEAWKTG
+657 EKVIDPISKAWNTALDG
-671 LENMKNFAKGIFNG
+671 MKNFAKGIFNG

-716 KVLGKDWSGIGQ
+716 KVLGKDWSGIGH

-763 APESLLRQIAQEE
+763 APESLLRQITQEE

>member
-28 INTLEKSLAEMG
+28 INALEKSLAEMG

-256 KAIKGVGGAAEKAGK
+256 KAIKGVGGAAEKASK

-285 SSGGGGGADAGTSS
+285 SSGGGGGAVAGTSS

-311 AEKFKDILGLV
+311 AEKFKDILGLI

-399 ISLIVGGVGLLVVGI
+399 ISLIVGGAGLLVVGI

-424 ENTLTVVAGT
+424 ENTLTVVAGI

-459 VTFIALQWENVK
+459 VTFIVLQWDSIK
-471 SFFSGLWESV
+471 AFFAKLWE
-481 KQLCSDAW
+481 Q
-489 EKIKEIWGNVSAW
+489 IKEIFSAAWEWISGIWNAAAGWFQENVIVP
-502 FRDSLI
+502 I
-508 EPIKNLFV
+508 EEFFSP
-516 SLWEGIKT
+516 
-524 AWSGVAEWFRNS
+524 VAD
-536 VIEPIK
+536 
-542 AVFTPIIQFIGK
+542 FIGK
-554 IFEGSWLIVQALWK
+554 LFEGAWLIVQAVWA
-568 VASDWFH
+568 VVSNWFNK
-575 DNVTQPIANFFSEM
+575 NVIQPIVNFFSP
-589 AAAISQFFQDLW
+589 IVKTVGGFFSQL
-601 DGIQKVWATVSDWFD
+601 
-616 KYVVQELLA
+616 
-625 LFRAMKETLG
+625 
-635 PYFTQMWE
+635 WE
-643 DIKETWSKVSTWFS
+643 DIKGIWSKVSKWFS
-657 EKVIQPIVEAWKTG
+657 EKVIDPISKAWNTALDG
-671 LENMKNFAKGIFNG
+671 MKNFAKGIFNG

-763 APESLLRQIAQEE
+763 APENLIRQIVREE
-776 TGGMISS
+776 TQTSAS
-783 LLEELR
+783 NELLR
-789 EIKSAIREGKTLSCD
+789 EILSAIREGKVMMVDS
-804 NVQFAKVVQRS
+804 VQFAKVTQRS
-815 LSNASRASGV
+815 LSNASRASGA
-825 PLMR
+825 PLTVR

>member
-1 MPDGKIILSTAL
+1 MADGTITLSTAL
-13 DNKQLEKDLQSTLKK
+13 DNKQLEKELQSTLKK
-28 INTLEKSLAEMG
+28 INALEKSLAEMG
-40 SGRNALAEQAN
+40 SSRNALAEQAKE
-51 QMGAQLDAAKR
+51 MGAQLDAAKE
-62 KLYEMQDAAKG
+62 KLHEMQDAAKG

-148 VEKVGQKLSSMI
+148 VEKVGQKLSSML
-160 RRVFVFSV
+160 RRVFVFTV
-168 LTSALRSFRTWIGNV
+168 LTSALRSLRTWIGNV

-256 KAIKGVGGAAEKAGK
+256 KAIKGVGGAAEKASK

-370 DWGNFLGMLGGLAA
+370 DWGNFIGMLGGLAA
-384 VAGGLALAFGKVAAG
+384 VAGGLALAFGKVAAA
-399 ISLIVGGVGLLVVGI
+399 ISLIVGGIGMVVVGI
-414 KDIIENGVTL
+414 KDVIDNGFTL
-424 ENTLTVVAGT
+424 QNTLSIVAG
-434 LAAGLGI
+434 LIASGLGI
-441 SLLTGSWIPALIA
+441 SLLTGNWIPLLISGLAAALVAIVSFTGNGDDLIA
-454 AVAGL
+454 GLKKTFEGFSDFFSGVFSGDMDRAVAGL
-459 VTFIALQWENVK
+459 NKIIEGLKDTWNTIIKSIQDAWKAFIDWVKKKNPDLAYELEQIGETVKGVYEGVKKVLKGLVDFISGVFTGDWKKAWEGVKEIFAGVWNGIVSLLEGAANLIVRGVNWLISQLNKISFSIPDWVPAVGGK
-471 SFFSGLWESV
+471 SFGINIP
-481 KQLCSDAW
+481 QLS
-489 EKIKEIWGNVSAW
+489 E
-502 FRDSLI
+502 
-508 EPIKNLFV
+508 
-516 SLWEGIKT
+516 
-524 AWSGVAEWFRNS
+524 
-536 VIEPIK
+536 
-542 AVFTPIIQFIGK
+542 
-554 IFEGSWLIVQALWK
+554 
-568 VASDWFH
+568 
-575 DNVTQPIANFFSEM
+575 VT
-589 AAAISQFFQDLW
+589 L
-601 DGIQKVWATVSDWFD
+601 
-616 KYVVQELLA
+616 
-625 LFRAMKETLG
+625 
-635 PYFTQMWE
+635 
-643 DIKETWSKVSTWFS
+643 
-657 EKVIQPIVEAWKTG
+657 
-671 LENMKNFAKGIFNG
+671 
-685 ILGFFESIVNGLI
+685 
-698 DGLNWFL
+698 
-705 SGFNSA
+705 
-711 ATWAG
+711 
-716 KVLGKDWSGIGQ
+716 
-728 VQHISI
+728 
-734 PRLAQGAVIPP
+734 PRLATGAVIPP

-763 APESLLRQIAQEE
+763 APESLIRQIVREE
-776 TGGMISS
+776 TQTSAS
-783 LLEELR
+783 NDLLR
-789 EIKSAIREGKTLSCD
+789 EILSAIREGKVMMVDS
-804 NVQFAKVVQRS
+804 VQFAKVTQRS
-815 LSNASRASGV
+815 LSNASRASGT
-825 PLMR
+825 PLTVR

>member
-13 DNKQLEKDLQSTLKK
+13 DNKQLEKGLQSTLKK
-28 INTLEKSLAEMG
+28 INALEKSLAEMG

-148 VEKVGQKLSSMI
+148 VEKVGQKLSSML
-160 RRVFVFSV
+160 RRVFVFTV
-168 LTSALRSFRTWIGNV
+168 LTSALRSLRTWIGNV

-299 PDFDALNPDGKL
+299 PGFDALNPDGKL
-311 AEKFKDILGLV
+311 AEKFKEILGLI

-384 VAGGLALAFGKVAAG
+384 VAGGLALAFGKVAAA
-399 ISLIVGGVGLLVVGI
+399 ISLIVGGIGMVVVGI
-414 KDIIENGVTL
+414 KDVIDNGFTL
-424 ENTLTVVAGT
+424 QNTLSIVAG
-434 LAAGLGI
+434 LIASGLGI
-441 SLLTGSWIPALIA
+441 SLLTGNWIPLLISGLAAALVAIVSFTGNGNDLIA
-454 AVAGL
+454 GLKKTFEGFSDFFGGVFSGDMDRAVAGL
-459 VTFIALQWENVK
+459 NKIIEGLKDTWNTIIKSIQDAWKAFIDWVKKKNPDLAYELEQIGETVKGVYEGVKKVLKGLVDFISGVFTGDWKKAWEGVKEIFAGVWNGIVSLLEGAANLIVRGVNWLISQLNKISFSIPDWVPAVGGK
-471 SFFSGLWESV
+471 SFGINIP
-481 KQLCSDAW
+481 QLS
-489 EKIKEIWGNVSAW
+489 E
-502 FRDSLI
+502 
-508 EPIKNLFV
+508 
-516 SLWEGIKT
+516 
-524 AWSGVAEWFRNS
+524 
-536 VIEPIK
+536 
-542 AVFTPIIQFIGK
+542 
-554 IFEGSWLIVQALWK
+554 
-568 VASDWFH
+568 
-575 DNVTQPIANFFSEM
+575 VT
-589 AAAISQFFQDLW
+589 L
-601 DGIQKVWATVSDWFD
+601 
-616 KYVVQELLA
+616 
-625 LFRAMKETLG
+625 
-635 PYFTQMWE
+635 
-643 DIKETWSKVSTWFS
+643 
-657 EKVIQPIVEAWKTG
+657 
-671 LENMKNFAKGIFNG
+671 
-685 ILGFFESIVNGLI
+685 
-698 DGLNWFL
+698 
-705 SGFNSA
+705 
-711 ATWAG
+711 
-716 KVLGKDWSGIGQ
+716 
-728 VQHISI
+728 
-734 PRLAQGAVIPP
+734 PRLATGAVIPP

-763 APESLLRQIAQEE
+763 APENLIRQIVREE
-776 TGGMISS
+776 TQTSAS
-783 LLEELR
+783 NDLLR
-789 EIKSAIREGKTLSCD
+789 EILSAIREGKVMMVDS
-804 NVQFAKVVQRS
+804 VQFAKVTQRS
-815 LSNASRASGV
+815 LSNASRASGA
-825 PLMR
+825 PLTVR

>member
-28 INTLEKSLAEMG
+28 INALEKSLAEMG

-90 QSQWD
+90 QSQWN

-256 KAIKGVGGAAEKAGK
+256 NAIKGVGGAAEKASK

-285 SSGGGGGADAGTSS
+285 SSSGGGGADASASS

-424 ENTLTVVAGT
+424 ENTLTVVAGI

-459 VTFIALQWENVK
+459 VTFIVLQWDNIK
-471 SFFSGLWESV
+471 AFFAKLWE
-481 KQLCSDAW
+481 Q
-489 EKIKEIWGNVSAW
+489 IKEIFSAAWEWISGIWNAAAGWFQENVIVP
-502 FRDSLI
+502 I
-508 EPIKNLFV
+508 EEFFSPI
-516 SLWEGIKT
+516 
-524 AWSGVAEWFRNS
+524 AD
-536 VIEPIK
+536 
-542 AVFTPIIQFIGK
+542 FIGK
-554 IFEGSWLIVQALWK
+554 LFEGAWLIVQAVWA
-568 VASDWFH
+568 VVSNWFNK
-575 DNVTQPIANFFSEM
+575 NVIQPIVNFFSPVVKTVGGFF
-589 AAAISQFFQDLW
+589 SQL
-601 DGIQKVWATVSDWFD
+601 
-616 KYVVQELLA
+616 
-625 LFRAMKETLG
+625 
-635 PYFTQMWE
+635 WE
-643 DIKETWSKVSTWFS
+643 DIKGIWSKVSKWFS
-657 EKVIQPIVEAWKTG
+657 EKVIDPISKAWDTALDG
-671 LENMKNFAKGIFNG
+671 MKNFAKGIFNG

-705 SGFNSA
+705 SGFNFA

-763 APESLLRQIAQEE
+763 APESLIRQIVREE
-776 TGGMISS
+776 TQTSAS
-783 LLEELR
+783 NDLLR
-789 EIKSAIREGKTLSCD
+789 EILSAIREGKVMMVDS
-804 NVQFAKVVQRS
+804 VQFAKVTQRS
-815 LSNASRASGV
+815 LSNASRASGT
-825 PLMR
+825 PLTVR

>member
-13 DNKQLEKDLQSTLKK
+13 DNKQLEKELQSTLKK
-28 INTLEKSLAEMG
+28 INALEKSIAQMS
-40 SGRNALAEQAN
+40 SGRNVLAEQAKE
-51 QMGAQLDAAKR
+51 MGAQLDAAKK
-62 KLYEMQDAAKG
+62 KLYEMQSAAKG
-73 VYSKETIADQKT
+73 IYSKETIADQKT
-85 LVNGL
+85 RVRGL
-90 QSQWD
+90 QSEWD

-102 SYDRKIQKASASL
+102 SYDHKIQKASAGL

-148 VEKVGQKLSSMI
+148 VEKVGQKLSSTL
-160 RRVFVFSV
+160 RRVFVFTL
-168 LTSALRSFRTWIGNV
+168 LTSALRSLRTWIGNV

-231 QIVSSLFGTTFAKSK
+231 QIVSSLFGTTFEKSK

-256 KAIKGVGGAAEKAGK
+256 NAIKGVGGAAEKASK
-271 QLAAFDEINQLTDN
+271 QLAAFDEINQLTSN
-285 SSGGGGGADAGTSS
+285 SSAGGGGADASKTSL
-299 PDFDALNPDGKL
+299 DFDALNPDGKL

-370 DWGNFLGMLGGLAA
+370 DWGNFFGMLGGLAT

-399 ISLIVGGVGLLVVGI
+399 ISLIAGGVGLLVVGI

-424 ENTLTVVAGT
+424 ENTLTVVAGI
-434 LAAGLGI
+434 LATGLGI

-459 VTFIALQWENVK
+459 VTFVVLQWDNIK
-471 SFFSGLWESV
+471 AFFAKLWE
-481 KQLCSDAW
+481 Q
-489 EKIKEIWGNVSAW
+489 IKEIFSAAWEWISGIWNTAAGWFQENVIVP
-502 FRDSLI
+502 I
-508 EPIKNLFV
+508 EEFFSPI
-516 SLWEGIKT
+516 
-524 AWSGVAEWFRNS
+524 AD
-536 VIEPIK
+536 
-542 AVFTPIIQFIGK
+542 FIGK
-554 IFEGSWLIVQALWK
+554 VFEGAWLIVQAVWE
-568 VASDWFH
+568 VVSNWFNK
-575 DNVTQPIANFFSEM
+575 NVIKPTINFFSP
-589 AAAISQFFQDLW
+589 IVKTVGIFFSQL
-601 DGIQKVWATVSDWFD
+601 
-616 KYVVQELLA
+616 
-625 LFRAMKETLG
+625 
-635 PYFTQMWE
+635 WE
-643 DIKETWSKVSTWFS
+643 DIKEIWSKVSGWFS
-657 EKVIQPIVEAWKTG
+657 EKVINPISKAWNVALDG
-671 LENMKNFAKGIFNG
+671 MKNFAKGIFNG

-763 APESLLRQIAQEE
+763 APESLLRQIVREE
-776 TGGMISS
+776 MGSSTRLES
-783 LLEELR
+783 LLQTLVDLT
-789 EIKSAIREGKTLSCD
+789 REGKVMMVDS
-804 NVQFAKVVQRS
+804 VQFAKVTQRS
-815 LSNASRASGV
+815 LSNASRASGT
-825 PLMR
+825 PLTVR

>member
-28 INTLEKSLAEMG
+28 INALEKSLAEMG
-40 SGRNALAEQAN
+40 SGRNALAEQAKE
-51 QMGAQLDAAKR
+51 MGAQLDAAKR

-148 VEKVGQKLSSMI
+148 VEKVGQKLSSML
-160 RRVFVFSV
+160 RRVFVFTV
-168 LTSALRSFRTWIGNV
+168 LTSALRSLRTWIGNV

-231 QIVSSLFGTTFAKSK
+231 QIVSSLFGTTFTKSK

-256 KAIKGVGGAAEKAGK
+256 KAIKGVGGAAEKASK

-285 SSGGGGGADAGTSS
+285 SSGGGGADTSTSS

-311 AEKFKDILGLV
+311 AEKFKDILGLI

-424 ENTLTVVAGT
+424 ENTLTVVAGI

-459 VTFIALQWENVK
+459 VTFIVLQWDSIKAFFAKLWEQINEIFSAAWEWISGIWNAAAGWFQENVIVPIEE
-471 SFFSGLWESV
+471 FFS
-481 KQLCSDAW
+481 
-489 EKIKEIWGNVSAW
+489 
-502 FRDSLI
+502 
-508 EPIKNLFV
+508 PI
-516 SLWEGIKT
+516 
-524 AWSGVAEWFRNS
+524 AD
-536 VIEPIK
+536 
-542 AVFTPIIQFIGK
+542 FIGK
-554 IFEGSWLIVQALWK
+554 LFEGAWLIVQAVWA
-568 VASDWFH
+568 VVSNWFNK
-575 DNVTQPIANFFSEM
+575 NVIQPIVNFFSP
-589 AAAISQFFQDLW
+589 IVKTVGGFFSQL
-601 DGIQKVWATVSDWFD
+601 
-616 KYVVQELLA
+616 
-625 LFRAMKETLG
+625 
-635 PYFTQMWE
+635 WE
-643 DIKETWSKVSTWFS
+643 DIKGIWSKVSKWFS
-657 EKVIQPIVEAWKTG
+657 EKVIDPISKAWNTALDG
-671 LENMKNFAKGIFNG
+671 MKNFAKGIFNG
-685 ILGFFESIVNGLI
+685 ILGFFESIVNCLI

>member
-28 INTLEKSLAEMG
+28 INALEKSLAEMG

-126 EQLKEATTAAKMQ
+126 EQFKEATTAAKMQ

-148 VEKVGQKLSSMI
+148 VEKVGQKLSSML
-160 RRVFVFSV
+160 RRVFVFTV
-168 LTSALRSFRTWIGNV
+168 LTSALRSLRTWIGNV

-231 QIVSSLFGTTFAKSK
+231 QIVSSLFGTTFTKSK

-256 KAIKGVGGAAEKAGK
+256 NAIKGVGGAAEKASK

-285 SSGGGGGADAGTSS
+285 SSGGGGADTSTSS

-311 AEKFKDILGLV
+311 AEKFKDILGLI

-352 AGAFE
+352 SGAFE

-424 ENTLTVVAGT
+424 ENTLTVVAGI

-459 VTFIALQWENVK
+459 VTFIVLQWDSIK
-471 SFFSGLWESV
+471 AFFAKLWE
-481 KQLCSDAW
+481 Q
-489 EKIKEIWGNVSAW
+489 IKEIFSAAWEWISGIWNAAARWFQENVIVP
-502 FRDSLI
+502 I
-508 EPIKNLFV
+508 EEFFSPI
-516 SLWEGIKT
+516 
-524 AWSGVAEWFRNS
+524 AD
-536 VIEPIK
+536 
-542 AVFTPIIQFIGK
+542 FIGK
-554 IFEGSWLIVQALWK
+554 LFEGAWLIVQAVWA
-568 VASDWFH
+568 VVSNWFNK
-575 DNVTQPIANFFSEM
+575 NVIQPIVNFFSP
-589 AAAISQFFQDLW
+589 IVKTVGGFFSQL
-601 DGIQKVWATVSDWFD
+601 
-616 KYVVQELLA
+616 
-625 LFRAMKETLG
+625 
-635 PYFTQMWE
+635 WE
-643 DIKETWSKVSTWFS
+643 DIKGIWSKVSKWFS
-657 EKVIQPIVEAWKTG
+657 EKVIDPISKAWNTALDG
-671 LENMKNFAKGIFNG
+671 MKNFAKDIFNG

>member
-28 INTLEKSLAEMG
+28 INALEKSLAEMG

-139 DAIQTVGKS
+139 DAIQTVWKS
-148 VEKVGQKLSSMI
+148 VEKVGQKLSSML
-160 RRVFVFSV
+160 RRVFVFTV
-168 LTSALRSFRTWIGNV
+168 LTSALRSLRTWIGNV
-183 IKSNSEASASLA
+183 IKSNSEASASIA

-256 KAIKGVGGAAEKAGK
+256 KAIKGVGGAAEKASK

-285 SSGGGGGADAGTSS
+285 SSGGGGADTSTS
-299 PDFDALNPDGKL
+299 PPDFDALNPDGKL

-399 ISLIVGGVGLLVVGI
+399 ISLIVGGAGLLVVGI

-424 ENTLTVVAGT
+424 ENTLTVVAGI

-459 VTFIALQWENVK
+459 VTFIVLQWDSIK
-471 SFFSGLWESV
+471 AFFAKLWE
-481 KQLCSDAW
+481 Q
-489 EKIKEIWGNVSAW
+489 IKEIFSAAWEWISGIWNAAAGWFQENVIVP
-502 FRDSLI
+502 I
-508 EPIKNLFV
+508 EEFFSPI
-516 SLWEGIKT
+516 
-524 AWSGVAEWFRNS
+524 AD
-536 VIEPIK
+536 
-542 AVFTPIIQFIGK
+542 FIGK
-554 IFEGSWLIVQALWK
+554 LFEGAWLIVQAVWA
-568 VASDWFH
+568 VVSNWFNK
-575 DNVTQPIANFFSEM
+575 NVIQPIVNFFSP
-589 AAAISQFFQDLW
+589 IVKTVGGFFSQL
-601 DGIQKVWATVSDWFD
+601 
-616 KYVVQELLA
+616 
-625 LFRAMKETLG
+625 
-635 PYFTQMWE
+635 WE
-643 DIKETWSKVSTWFS
+643 DIKGIWSKVSKWFS
-657 EKVIQPIVEAWKTG
+657 EKVIDPISKAWNTALDG
-671 LENMKNFAKGIFNG
+671 MKNFAKGIFNG

>member
-28 INTLEKSLAEMG
+28 INALEKSLAEMG

-115 KEETAHVEELK
+115 KEETAHLEELK

-148 VEKVGQKLSSMI
+148 VEKVGQKLSSML
-160 RRVFVFSV
+160 RRVFVFTV
-168 LTSALRSFRTWIGNV
+168 LTSALRSLRTWIGNV

-256 KAIKGVGGAAEKAGK
+256 KAIKGVGGAAEKASK

-285 SSGGGGGADAGTSS
+285 SSGGGGADTSTSS

-424 ENTLTVVAGT
+424 ENTLTVVAGI

-459 VTFIALQWENVK
+459 VTFIVLQWDSIK
-471 SFFSGLWESV
+471 AFFAKLWE
-481 KQLCSDAW
+481 Q
-489 EKIKEIWGNVSAW
+489 IKEIFSAAWEWISGIWNAAAGWFQENVIVP
-502 FRDSLI
+502 I
-508 EPIKNLFV
+508 EEFFSPI
-516 SLWEGIKT
+516 
-524 AWSGVAEWFRNS
+524 AD
-536 VIEPIK
+536 
-542 AVFTPIIQFIGK
+542 FIGK
-554 IFEGSWLIVQALWK
+554 LFEGAWLIVQAVWA
-568 VASDWFH
+568 VVSNWFNK
-575 DNVTQPIANFFSEM
+575 NVIQPIVNFFSP
-589 AAAISQFFQDLW
+589 IVKTVGGFFSQLW
-601 DGIQKVWATVSDWFD
+601 D
-616 KYVVQELLA
+616 
-625 LFRAMKETLG
+625 
-635 PYFTQMWE
+635 
-643 DIKETWSKVSTWFS
+643 DIKGIWSKVSKWFS
-657 EKVIQPIVEAWKTG
+657 EKVIDPISKAWNTALDG
-671 LENMKNFAKGIFNG
+671 MKNFAKGIFNG

>member
-13 DNKQLEKDLQSTLKK
+13 DNKHLEKDLQSTLKK
-28 INTLEKSLAEMG
+28 INALEKSLAEMG

-73 VYSKETIADQKT
+73 VYNKETIADQKT

-148 VEKVGQKLSSMI
+148 VEKVGQKLSSML
-160 RRVFVFSV
+160 RRVFVFTV
-168 LTSALRSFRTWIGNV
+168 LTSALRSLRTWIGNV

-256 KAIKGVGGAAEKAGK
+256 KAIKGVGGAAEKASK

-285 SSGGGGGADAGTSS
+285 SSGGGGGADTSTSS
-299 PDFDALNPDGKL
+299 ADFDALNPDGKL
-311 AEKFKDILGLV
+311 AEKFKDILGLI

-370 DWGNFLGMLGGLAA
+370 DWGNFLGMLVGLAA

-399 ISLIVGGVGLLVVGI
+399 ISLIVGGAGLLVVGI

-424 ENTLTVVAGT
+424 ENTLTVVAGI

-459 VTFIALQWENVK
+459 VTFIVLQWDSIK
-471 SFFSGLWESV
+471 AFFAKLWE
-481 KQLCSDAW
+481 Q
-489 EKIKEIWGNVSAW
+489 IKEIFSAAWEWISGIWNAAAGWFQENVIVP
-502 FRDSLI
+502 I
-508 EPIKNLFV
+508 EEFFSPI
-516 SLWEGIKT
+516 
-524 AWSGVAEWFRNS
+524 AD
-536 VIEPIK
+536 
-542 AVFTPIIQFIGK
+542 FIGK
-554 IFEGSWLIVQALWK
+554 LFEGAWLIVQAVWA
-568 VASDWFH
+568 VVSNWFNK
-575 DNVTQPIANFFSEM
+575 NVIQPIVNFFSP
-589 AAAISQFFQDLW
+589 IVKTVGGFFSQL
-601 DGIQKVWATVSDWFD
+601 
-616 KYVVQELLA
+616 
-625 LFRAMKETLG
+625 
-635 PYFTQMWE
+635 WE
-643 DIKETWSKVSTWFS
+643 DIKGIWSKVSKWFS
-657 EKVIQPIVEAWKTG
+657 EKVIDPISKAWNTALDG
-671 LENMKNFAKGIFNG
+671 MKNFAKGIFNG

>member
-28 INTLEKSLAEMG
+28 INALEKSLAEMG

-148 VEKVGQKLSSMI
+148 VEKVGQKLSSML
-160 RRVFVFSV
+160 RRVFVFTV
-168 LTSALRSFRTWIGNV
+168 LTSALRSLRTWIGNV

-256 KAIKGVGGAAEKAGK
+256 KAIKGVGGAAEKASK

-285 SSGGGGGADAGTSS
+285 SSGGGGADTSTSS

-424 ENTLTVVAGT
+424 ENTLTVVAGI

-459 VTFIALQWENVK
+459 VTFIVLQWDSIK
-471 SFFSGLWESV
+471 AFFAKLWE
-481 KQLCSDAW
+481 Q
-489 EKIKEIWGNVSAW
+489 IKEIFSAAWEWISGIWNAAAGWFQENVIVP
-502 FRDSLI
+502 I
-508 EPIKNLFV
+508 EEFFSPI
-516 SLWEGIKT
+516 
-524 AWSGVAEWFRNS
+524 AD
-536 VIEPIK
+536 
-542 AVFTPIIQFIGK
+542 FIGK
-554 IFEGSWLIVQALWK
+554 LFEGAWLIVQAVWA
-568 VASDWFH
+568 VVSNWFNK
-575 DNVTQPIANFFSEM
+575 NVIQPIVNFFSP
-589 AAAISQFFQDLW
+589 IVKTVGGFFSQLW
-601 DGIQKVWATVSDWFD
+601 D
-616 KYVVQELLA
+616 
-625 LFRAMKETLG
+625 
-635 PYFTQMWE
+635 
-643 DIKETWSKVSTWFS
+643 DIKGIWSKVSKWFS
-657 EKVIQPIVEAWKTG
+657 EKVIDPISKAWNTALNG
-671 LENMKNFAKGIFNG
+671 MKNFAKGIFNG

-763 APESLLRQIAQEE
+763 APENLIRQIVREE
-776 TGGMISS
+776 TQTSAS
-783 LLEELR
+783 NELLR
-789 EIKSAIREGKTLSCD
+789 EILSAIREGKVMMVDS
-804 NVQFAKVVQRS
+804 VQFAKVTQRS
-815 LSNASRASGV
+815 LSNASRASGA
-825 PLMR
+825 PLTVR

>member
-28 INTLEKSLAEMG
+28 INALEKSLAEMG

-148 VEKVGQKLSSMI
+148 VEKVGQKLSSML
-160 RRVFVFSV
+160 RRVFVFTV
-168 LTSALRSFRTWIGNV
+168 LTSALRSLRTWIGNV

-256 KAIKGVGGAAEKAGK
+256 KAIKGVGGAAEKASK

-285 SSGGGGGADAGTSS
+285 SSGGGGGADASTSS

-311 AEKFKDILGLV
+311 AEKFKDILGLI

-357 YVYSWLDAWNNGI
+357 YVYSWLAAWNNGI

-424 ENTLTVVAGT
+424 ENTLTVVAGI

-459 VTFIALQWENVK
+459 VTFIVLQWDSIK
-471 SFFSGLWESV
+471 AFFAKLWE
-481 KQLCSDAW
+481 Q
-489 EKIKEIWGNVSAW
+489 IKEIFSAAWEWISGIWNAAAGWFQENVIVP
-502 FRDSLI
+502 I
-508 EPIKNLFV
+508 EEFFSPI
-516 SLWEGIKT
+516 
-524 AWSGVAEWFRNS
+524 AD
-536 VIEPIK
+536 
-542 AVFTPIIQFIGK
+542 FIGK
-554 IFEGSWLIVQALWK
+554 LFEGAWLIVQAVLA
-568 VASDWFH
+568 VVSNWFNK
-575 DNVTQPIANFFSEM
+575 NVIQPIVNFFSP
-589 AAAISQFFQDLW
+589 IVKTVGGFFSQL
-601 DGIQKVWATVSDWFD
+601 
-616 KYVVQELLA
+616 
-625 LFRAMKETLG
+625 
-635 PYFTQMWE
+635 WE
-643 DIKETWSKVSTWFS
+643 DIKGIWSKVSKWFS
-657 EKVIQPIVEAWKTG
+657 EKVIDPISKAWNTALDG
-671 LENMKNFAKGIFNG
+671 MKNFAKGIFNG

-728 VQHISI
+728 VQHFSI

>member
-13 DNKQLEKDLQSTLKK
+13 DNKQLEKELQSTLKK
-28 INTLEKSLAEMG
+28 INALEKSLAEMG

-148 VEKVGQKLSSMI
+148 VEKVGQKLSSML
-160 RRVFVFSV
+160 RRVFVFTV
-168 LTSALRSFRTWIGNV
+168 LTSALRSLRTWIGNV

-311 AEKFKDILGLV
+311 AEKFKDILGLI

-370 DWGNFLGMLGGLAA
+370 DWGNFIGMLGGLAA
-384 VAGGLALAFGKVAAG
+384 VAGGLALAFGKVAAA
-399 ISLIVGGVGLLVVGI
+399 ISLIVGGIGMVVVGI
-414 KDIIENGVTL
+414 KDVIDNGFTL
-424 ENTLTVVAGT
+424 QNTLSIVAG
-434 LAAGLGI
+434 LIASGLGI
-441 SLLTGSWIPALIA
+441 SLLTGNWIPLLISGLAAALVAIVSFTGNGNDLIA
-454 AVAGL
+454 GLKKTFEGFSDFFSGVFSGDMDRAVAGL
-459 VTFIALQWENVK
+459 NKIIEGLKDTWNTIIKSIQDAWKAFIDWVKKKNPDLAYELEQIGETVKGVYEGVKKVLKGLVDFISGVFTGDWKKAWEGVKEIFAGVWNGIVSLLEGAANLIVRGVNWLISQLNKISFSIPDWVPAVGGK
-471 SFFSGLWESV
+471 SFGINIP
-481 KQLCSDAW
+481 QLS
-489 EKIKEIWGNVSAW
+489 E
-502 FRDSLI
+502 
-508 EPIKNLFV
+508 
-516 SLWEGIKT
+516 
-524 AWSGVAEWFRNS
+524 
-536 VIEPIK
+536 
-542 AVFTPIIQFIGK
+542 
-554 IFEGSWLIVQALWK
+554 
-568 VASDWFH
+568 
-575 DNVTQPIANFFSEM
+575 VT
-589 AAAISQFFQDLW
+589 L
-601 DGIQKVWATVSDWFD
+601 
-616 KYVVQELLA
+616 
-625 LFRAMKETLG
+625 
-635 PYFTQMWE
+635 
-643 DIKETWSKVSTWFS
+643 
-657 EKVIQPIVEAWKTG
+657 
-671 LENMKNFAKGIFNG
+671 
-685 ILGFFESIVNGLI
+685 
-698 DGLNWFL
+698 
-705 SGFNSA
+705 
-711 ATWAG
+711 
-716 KVLGKDWSGIGQ
+716 
-728 VQHISI
+728 
-734 PRLAQGAVIPP
+734 PRLATGAVIPP

-763 APESLLRQIAQEE
+763 APESLIRQIVREE
-776 TGGMISS
+776 TQTSAS
-783 LLEELR
+783 NDLLR
-789 EIKSAIREGKTLSCD
+789 EILSAIREGKVMMVDS
-804 NVQFAKVVQRS
+804 VQFAKVTQRS
-815 LSNASRASGV
+815 LSNASRASGT
-825 PLMR
+825 PLTVR

>member
-28 INTLEKSLAEMG
+28 INALEKSLAEMG

-148 VEKVGQKLSSMI
+148 VEKVGQKLSSML
-160 RRVFVFSV
+160 RRVFVFTV
-168 LTSALRSFRTWIGNV
+168 LTSALRSLRTWIGNV

-256 KAIKGVGGAAEKAGK
+256 KAIKGVGGAAEKASK

-285 SSGGGGGADAGTSS
+285 SSGGGGADTSTSS

-399 ISLIVGGVGLLVVGI
+399 ISLIVGGIGMVVVGI
-414 KDIIENGVTL
+414 KDVIDNGFTL
-424 ENTLTVVAGT
+424 QNTLSIVAG
-434 LAAGLGI
+434 LIASGLGI
-441 SLLTGSWIPALIA
+441 SLLTGNWIPLLISGLAAALVAIVSFTGNGNDLIA
-454 AVAGL
+454 GLKKTFEGFSDFFGGVFSGDMDRAVAGL
-459 VTFIALQWENVK
+459 NKIIEGLKDTWNTIIKSIQDAWKAFIDWVKKKNPDLAYELEQIGETVKGVYEGVKKVLKGLVDFISGVFTGDWKKAWEGVKEIFAGVWNGIVSLLEGAANLIVRGVNWLISQLNKISFSIPDWVPAVGGK
-471 SFFSGLWESV
+471 SFGINIP
-481 KQLCSDAW
+481 QLS
-489 EKIKEIWGNVSAW
+489 E
-502 FRDSLI
+502 
-508 EPIKNLFV
+508 
-516 SLWEGIKT
+516 
-524 AWSGVAEWFRNS
+524 
-536 VIEPIK
+536 
-542 AVFTPIIQFIGK
+542 
-554 IFEGSWLIVQALWK
+554 
-568 VASDWFH
+568 
-575 DNVTQPIANFFSEM
+575 VT
-589 AAAISQFFQDLW
+589 L
-601 DGIQKVWATVSDWFD
+601 
-616 KYVVQELLA
+616 
-625 LFRAMKETLG
+625 
-635 PYFTQMWE
+635 
-643 DIKETWSKVSTWFS
+643 
-657 EKVIQPIVEAWKTG
+657 
-671 LENMKNFAKGIFNG
+671 
-685 ILGFFESIVNGLI
+685 
-698 DGLNWFL
+698 
-705 SGFNSA
+705 
-711 ATWAG
+711 
-716 KVLGKDWSGIGQ
+716 
-728 VQHISI
+728 
-734 PRLAQGAVIPP
+734 PRLATGAVIPP

-763 APESLLRQIAQEE
+763 APENLIRQIVREE
-776 TGGMISS
+776 TQTSAS
-783 LLEELR
+783 NDLLR
-789 EIKSAIREGKTLSCD
+789 EILSAIREGKVMMVDS
-804 NVQFAKVVQRS
+804 VQFAKVTQRS
-815 LSNASRASGV
+815 LSNASRASGT
-825 PLMR
+825 PLTVR

>member
-28 INTLEKSLAEMG
+28 INALEKSLAEMG

-51 QMGAQLDAAKR
+51 QMGAQLDAAKQ
-62 KLYEMQDAAKG
+62 KLYEMQSAAKG
-73 VYSKETIADQKT
+73 VYNKETIAGQKT

-148 VEKVGQKLSSMI
+148 VEKVGQKLSSML
-160 RRVFVFSV
+160 RRVFVFTV
-168 LTSALRSFRTWIGNV
+168 LTSALRSFRAWIGNV

-231 QIVSSLFGTTFAKSK
+231 QIVSSLFGTTFEKSK

-256 KAIKGVGGAAEKAGK
+256 NAIKGVGGAAEKASK
-271 QLAAFDEINQLTDN
+271 QLAAFDEINQLTSN
-285 SSGGGGGADAGTSS
+285 SSAGGGGADASKTSL
-299 PDFDALNPDGKL
+299 DFDALNPDGKL

-370 DWGNFLGMLGGLAA
+370 DWGNFFGMLGGLAT

-399 ISLIVGGVGLLVVGI
+399 ISLIAGGVGLLVVGI

-424 ENTLTVVAGT
+424 ENTLTVVAGI
-434 LAAGLGI
+434 LATGLGI

-459 VTFIALQWENVK
+459 VAFVVLQWDNIK
-471 SFFSGLWESV
+471 AFFAKLWE
-481 KQLCSDAW
+481 Q
-489 EKIKEIWGNVSAW
+489 IKEIFSAAWEWISGIWNTAAGWFQENVIVP
-502 FRDSLI
+502 I
-508 EPIKNLFV
+508 EEFFSPI
-516 SLWEGIKT
+516 
-524 AWSGVAEWFRNS
+524 AD
-536 VIEPIK
+536 
-542 AVFTPIIQFIGK
+542 FIGK
-554 IFEGSWLIVQALWK
+554 VFEGAWLIVQA
-568 VASDWFH
+568 
-575 DNVTQPIANFFSEM
+575 
-589 AAAISQFFQDLW
+589 
-601 DGIQKVWATVSDWFD
+601 VWAVVSDWFN
-616 KYVVQELLA
+616 KNVIKPTINFFSPIVKTVGSFFSQL
-625 LFRAMKETLG
+625 
-635 PYFTQMWE
+635 WE
-643 DIKETWSKVSTWFS
+643 DIKEIWSKVSGWFS
-657 EKVIQPIVEAWKTG
+657 EKVINPISKAWNTALDG
-671 LENMKNFAKGIFNG
+671 MKNFAKGIFNG

-763 APESLLRQIAQEE
+763 APESLIRQIVREE
-776 TGGMISS
+776 TQTSAS
-783 LLEELR
+783 NDLLR
-789 EIKSAIREGKTLSCD
+789 EILSAIREGKVMMVDS
-804 NVQFAKVVQRS
+804 VQFAKVTQRS
-815 LSNASRASGV
+815 LSNASRASGT
-825 PLMR
+825 PLTVR

>member
-28 INTLEKSLAEMG
+28 INALEKSLAEMG

-148 VEKVGQKLSSMI
+148 VEKVGQKLSSML
-160 RRVFVFSV
+160 RRVFVFTV
-168 LTSALRSFRTWIGNV
+168 LTSALRSLRTWIGNV

-256 KAIKGVGGAAEKAGK
+256 KAIKGVGGAAEKASK

-285 SSGGGGGADAGTSS
+285 SSGGGGADTSTSS

-424 ENTLTVVAGT
+424 ENTLTVVAGI

-459 VTFIALQWENVK
+459 VTFIVLQRDSIK
-471 SFFSGLWESV
+471 AFFAKLWE
-481 KQLCSDAW
+481 Q
-489 EKIKEIWGNVSAW
+489 IKEIFSAAWEWISGIWNAAAGWFQENVIVP
-502 FRDSLI
+502 I
-508 EPIKNLFV
+508 EEFFSPI
-516 SLWEGIKT
+516 
-524 AWSGVAEWFRNS
+524 AD
-536 VIEPIK
+536 
-542 AVFTPIIQFIGK
+542 FIGK
-554 IFEGSWLIVQALWK
+554 LFEGAWLIVQAVWA
-568 VASDWFH
+568 VVSNWFNK
-575 DNVTQPIANFFSEM
+575 NVIQPIVNFFSP
-589 AAAISQFFQDLW
+589 IVKTVGGFFSQLW
-601 DGIQKVWATVSDWFD
+601 D
-616 KYVVQELLA
+616 
-625 LFRAMKETLG
+625 
-635 PYFTQMWE
+635 
-643 DIKETWSKVSTWFS
+643 DIKGIWSKVSKWFS
-657 EKVIQPIVEAWKTG
+657 EKVIDPISKAWNTALDG
-671 LENMKNFAKGIFNG
+671 MKNFAKDIFNG

-776 TGGMISS
+776 TGSMIVS

>member
-13 DNKQLEKDLQSTLKK
+13 DNKQLEKELQSTLKK
-28 INTLEKSLAEMG
+28 INALEKSLAEMG
-40 SGRNALAEQAN
+40 SSRNALAEQAKE
-51 QMGAQLDAAKR
+51 MGAQLDAAKE
-62 KLYEMQDAAKG
+62 KLHEMQDAAKG
-73 VYSKETIADQKT
+73 VYSKEAIADQKT

-102 SYDRKIQKASASL
+102 SYDHKIQKASAGL

-148 VEKVGQKLSSMI
+148 VEKVGQKLSSML
-160 RRVFVFSV
+160 RRVFVFTV
-168 LTSALRSFRTWIGNV
+168 LTSALRSLRTWIGNV

-256 KAIKGVGGAAEKAGK
+256 NAIKGVGGAAEKASK

-424 ENTLTVVAGT
+424 ENTLTVVAGI

-459 VTFIALQWENVK
+459 VTFIVLQWDNIK
-471 SFFSGLWESV
+471 AFFATLWE
-481 KQLCSDAW
+481 Q
-489 EKIKEIWGNVSAW
+489 IKEIFS
-502 FRDSLI
+502 
-508 EPIKNLFV
+508 
-516 SLWEGIKT
+516 T
-524 AWSGVAEWFRNS
+524 AWEWISGIWNAAAGWFQEN
-536 VIEPIK
+536 VIVPIEE
-542 AVFTPIIQFIGK
+542 FFSPIADFIGK
-554 IFEGSWLIVQALWK
+554 LFEGAWLIVQAVWA
-568 VASDWFH
+568 VVSNWF
-575 DNVTQPIANFFSEM
+575 DKNVIQPIVNFFSPIVEKVGGFF
-589 AAAISQFFQDLW
+589 SQL
-601 DGIQKVWATVSDWFD
+601 
-616 KYVVQELLA
+616 
-625 LFRAMKETLG
+625 
-635 PYFTQMWE
+635 WE
-643 DIKETWSKVSTWFS
+643 DIKEIWSKVSKWFS
-657 EKVIQPIVEAWKTG
+657 EKVIDPISKAWDTALDG
-671 LENMKNFAKGIFNG
+671 MKNFAKGIFNG

-815 LSNASRASGV
+815 LSNASRASGI

>member
-28 INTLEKSLAEMG
+28 INALEKSLAEMG
-40 SGRNALAEQAN
+40 SGRNVLAEQAN

-256 KAIKGVGGAAEKAGK
+256 NAIKGVGGAAEKASK

-370 DWGNFLGMLGGLAA
+370 DWGNFIGMLGGLAA

-424 ENTLTVVAGT
+424 ENTLTVVAGI

-459 VTFIALQWENVK
+459 VTFIVLQWDSIK
-471 SFFSGLWESV
+471 AFFAKLWE
-481 KQLCSDAW
+481 Q
-489 EKIKEIWGNVSAW
+489 IKEIFSAAWEWISGIWNAAAGWFQENVIVP
-502 FRDSLI
+502 I
-508 EPIKNLFV
+508 EEFFSPI
-516 SLWEGIKT
+516 
-524 AWSGVAEWFRNS
+524 AD
-536 VIEPIK
+536 
-542 AVFTPIIQFIGK
+542 FIGK
-554 IFEGSWLIVQALWK
+554 LFDGAWLIVQAVWA
-568 VASDWFH
+568 VVSNWFNK
-575 DNVTQPIANFFSEM
+575 NVIQPIVNFFSP
-589 AAAISQFFQDLW
+589 IVKTVGGFFSQL
-601 DGIQKVWATVSDWFD
+601 
-616 KYVVQELLA
+616 
-625 LFRAMKETLG
+625 
-635 PYFTQMWE
+635 WE
-643 DIKETWSKVSTWFS
+643 DIKGIWSKVSKWFS
-657 EKVIQPIVEAWKTG
+657 EKVIDPISKAWNTA
-671 LENMKNFAKGIFNG
+671 LDRMKNFAKGIFNG
-685 ILGFFESIVNGLI
+685 ILGFFELIVNGLI

-763 APESLLRQIAQEE
+763 APESLPRQIAQEE
-776 TGGMISS
+776 TGSMIVS

-815 LSNASRASGV
+815 LSNASRASGI

>member
-28 INTLEKSLAEMG
+28 INALEKSLAEIG

-148 VEKVGQKLSSMI
+148 VEKVGQKLSSML
-160 RRVFVFSV
+160 RRVFVFTV
-168 LTSALRSFRTWIGNV
+168 LTSALRSLRTWIGNV

-370 DWGNFLGMLGGLAA
+370 DWGNFIGMLGGLAA

-399 ISLIVGGVGLLVVGI
+399 ISLIVGGIGMVVVGI
-414 KDIIENGVTL
+414 KDVIDNGFTL
-424 ENTLTVVAGT
+424 QNTLSIVAG
-434 LAAGLGI
+434 LIASGLGI
-441 SLLTGSWIPALIA
+441 SLLTGNWIPLLISGLAAALVAIVSFTGNGNDLIA
-454 AVAGL
+454 GLKKTFEGFSDFFGGVFSGDMDRAVAGL
-459 VTFIALQWENVK
+459 NKIVEGLKDTWNTIIKSIQDAWKAFIDWVKKKNPDLAYELEQIGETVKGVYEGVKKVLKGLVDFISGVFTGDWKKAWEGVKEIFAGVWNGIVSLLEGAANLIVRGVNWLISQLNKISFSIPDWVPAVGGK
-471 SFFSGLWESV
+471 SFGINIP
-481 KQLCSDAW
+481 QLS
-489 EKIKEIWGNVSAW
+489 E
-502 FRDSLI
+502 
-508 EPIKNLFV
+508 
-516 SLWEGIKT
+516 
-524 AWSGVAEWFRNS
+524 
-536 VIEPIK
+536 
-542 AVFTPIIQFIGK
+542 
-554 IFEGSWLIVQALWK
+554 
-568 VASDWFH
+568 
-575 DNVTQPIANFFSEM
+575 VT
-589 AAAISQFFQDLW
+589 L
-601 DGIQKVWATVSDWFD
+601 
-616 KYVVQELLA
+616 
-625 LFRAMKETLG
+625 
-635 PYFTQMWE
+635 
-643 DIKETWSKVSTWFS
+643 
-657 EKVIQPIVEAWKTG
+657 
-671 LENMKNFAKGIFNG
+671 
-685 ILGFFESIVNGLI
+685 
-698 DGLNWFL
+698 
-705 SGFNSA
+705 
-711 ATWAG
+711 
-716 KVLGKDWSGIGQ
+716 
-728 VQHISI
+728 
-734 PRLAQGAVIPP
+734 PRLATGAVIPP

-763 APESLLRQIAQEE
+763 APESLIRQIVREE
-776 TGGMISS
+776 TQTSAS
-783 LLEELR
+783 NDLLR
-789 EIKSAIREGKTLSCD
+789 EILSAIREGKVMMVDS
-804 NVQFAKVVQRS
+804 VQFAKVTQRS
-815 LSNASRASGV
+815 LSNASRASGT
-825 PLMR
+825 PLTVR

>member
-28 INTLEKSLAEMG
+28 INALEKSLAEMG

-148 VEKVGQKLSSMI
+148 VEKVGQKLSSML
-160 RRVFVFSV
+160 RRVFVFTV
-168 LTSALRSFRTWIGNV
+168 LTSALRSLRTWIGNV

-246 ESAKQLNKET
+246 ESAKQLNNET
-256 KAIKGVGGAAEKAGK
+256 KAIKGVGGAAEKASK

-285 SSGGGGGADAGTSS
+285 SSGGGGGADTSTSS
-299 PDFDALNPDGKL
+299 ADFDALNPDGKL

-424 ENTLTVVAGT
+424 ENTLTVVAGI

-459 VTFIALQWENVK
+459 VTFIVLQWDSIKAFFAKLWEQINEIFSAAWEWISGIWNAAAGWFQENVIVPIEE
-471 SFFSGLWESV
+471 FFS
-481 KQLCSDAW
+481 
-489 EKIKEIWGNVSAW
+489 
-502 FRDSLI
+502 
-508 EPIKNLFV
+508 PI
-516 SLWEGIKT
+516 
-524 AWSGVAEWFRNS
+524 AD
-536 VIEPIK
+536 
-542 AVFTPIIQFIGK
+542 FIGK
-554 IFEGSWLIVQALWK
+554 LFEGAWLIVQAVWA
-568 VASDWFH
+568 VVSNWFNK
-575 DNVTQPIANFFSEM
+575 NVIQPIVNFFSP
-589 AAAISQFFQDLW
+589 IVKTVGGFFSQL
-601 DGIQKVWATVSDWFD
+601 
-616 KYVVQELLA
+616 
-625 LFRAMKETLG
+625 
-635 PYFTQMWE
+635 WE
-643 DIKETWSKVSTWFS
+643 DIKGIWSKVSKWFS
-657 EKVIQPIVEAWKTG
+657 EKVIDPISKAWNTALDG
-671 LENMKNFAKGIFNG
+671 MKNFAKGIFNG

-776 TGGMISS
+776 TGSMIVS

-815 LSNASRASGV
+815 LSNASRASGI

>member
-28 INTLEKSLAEMG
+28 INALEKSLAEMG

-148 VEKVGQKLSSMI
+148 VEKVGQKLSSML

-256 KAIKGVGGAAEKAGK
+256 NAIKGVGGAAEKASK

-285 SSGGGGGADAGTSS
+285 SSSGGGGADASASS

-424 ENTLTVVAGT
+424 ENTLTVVAGI

-459 VTFIALQWENVK
+459 VTFIVLQWDNIK
-471 SFFSGLWESV
+471 AFFAKLWE
-481 KQLCSDAW
+481 Q
-489 EKIKEIWGNVSAW
+489 IKEIFSAAWEWISGIWNAAAGWFQENVIVP
-502 FRDSLI
+502 I
-508 EPIKNLFV
+508 EEFFSPI
-516 SLWEGIKT
+516 
-524 AWSGVAEWFRNS
+524 AD
-536 VIEPIK
+536 
-542 AVFTPIIQFIGK
+542 FIGK
-554 IFEGSWLIVQALWK
+554 LFEGAWLIVQAVWA
-568 VASDWFH
+568 VVSNWFNK
-575 DNVTQPIANFFSEM
+575 NVIQPIVNFFSP
-589 AAAISQFFQDLW
+589 IVKTVGGFFSQL
-601 DGIQKVWATVSDWFD
+601 
-616 KYVVQELLA
+616 
-625 LFRAMKETLG
+625 
-635 PYFTQMWE
+635 WE
-643 DIKETWSKVSTWFS
+643 DIKGIWSKVSKWFS
-657 EKVIQPIVEAWKTG
+657 EKVIDPISKAWNTALDG
-671 LENMKNFAKGIFNG
+671 MKNFAKGIFNG

-763 APESLLRQIAQEE
+763 APESLIRQIVREE
-776 TGGMISS
+776 TGGSS
-783 LLEELR
+783 RLETLLQTLVDLT
-789 EIKSAIREGKTLSCD
+789 REGKVMMVDS
-804 NVQFAKVVQRS
+804 VQFAKVTQRS
-815 LSNASRASGV
+815 LSNASRASGT
-825 PLMR
+825 PLTVR

>member
-13 DNKQLEKDLQSTLKK
+13 DNKQLEKELQSTLKK
-28 INTLEKSLAEMG
+28 INALEKSLAEMG

-256 KAIKGVGGAAEKAGK
+256 NAIKGVGGAAEKASK

-370 DWGNFLGMLGGLAA
+370 DWDNFIGMLGGLAA
-384 VAGGLALAFGKVAAG
+384 VAGGLALAFGKVAAA
-399 ISLIVGGVGLLVVGI
+399 ISLIVGGIGMVVVGI
-414 KDIIENGVTL
+414 KDVIDNGFTL
-424 ENTLTVVAGT
+424 QNTLTIVAG
-434 LAAGLGI
+434 LIASGLGI
-441 SLLTGSWIPALIA
+441 SLLTGSWIPLLISGLAAALVAIVSFTGNGDDLIA
-454 AVAGL
+454 GLKKAFEGFSEFFSGVFSGDMEQAVAGL
-459 VTFIALQWENVK
+459 NKIIEGLKDTWNTIIKSIQDAWKAFIDWVKKKNPDLAYELEQIGETVKGVYEGVKKVLKGLVDFISGVFTGDWKKAWDGVKEIFAGVWNGIVSLLEGAANLIVRGVNWLISQLNKISFSIPDWVPAVGGK
-471 SFFSGLWESV
+471 SFGINIP
-481 KQLCSDAW
+481 QLS
-489 EKIKEIWGNVSAW
+489 E
-502 FRDSLI
+502 
-508 EPIKNLFV
+508 
-516 SLWEGIKT
+516 
-524 AWSGVAEWFRNS
+524 
-536 VIEPIK
+536 
-542 AVFTPIIQFIGK
+542 
-554 IFEGSWLIVQALWK
+554 
-568 VASDWFH
+568 
-575 DNVTQPIANFFSEM
+575 VT
-589 AAAISQFFQDLW
+589 L
-601 DGIQKVWATVSDWFD
+601 
-616 KYVVQELLA
+616 
-625 LFRAMKETLG
+625 
-635 PYFTQMWE
+635 
-643 DIKETWSKVSTWFS
+643 
-657 EKVIQPIVEAWKTG
+657 
-671 LENMKNFAKGIFNG
+671 
-685 ILGFFESIVNGLI
+685 
-698 DGLNWFL
+698 
-705 SGFNSA
+705 
-711 ATWAG
+711 
-716 KVLGKDWSGIGQ
+716 
-728 VQHISI
+728 
-734 PRLAQGAVIPP
+734 PRLATGAVIPP

-763 APESLLRQIAQEE
+763 APENLIRQIVREE
-776 TGGMISS
+776 TQTNASND
-783 LLEELR
+783 LLR
-789 EIKSAIREGKTLSCD
+789 EILSAIREGKVMMVDS
-804 NVQFAKVVQRS
+804 VQFAKVTQRS
-815 LSNASRASGV
+815 LSNASRASGT
-825 PLMR
+825 PLTVR